1 MNRIYRVI
9 WNCTLQVFQACS
21 ELTRRVGKTSTV
33 NLRKSSGLT
42 TKFSRLTLGVL
53 LALSGSVSGA
63 SLEVDNGQITNIDTD
78 VAYDAYLVGWYGT
91 GVLNILAGG
100 NASLT
105 TITTSV
111 IGANEDS
118 EGTVN
123 VLGGTWR
130 LYDSGNNARPL
141 NVGQSGTG
149 TLNIK
154 QKGHVDGGYLRLGSS
169 TGGVGTVNVEGED
182 SVLTTEL
189 FEIGS
194 YGTGSLN
201 ITDKGYVTS
210 SIVAILGYQA
220 NSNGKVVVEKGGEWL
235 IKNNDSSIEFQIG
248 NQGTGEA
255 TIREGGLITAENT
268 IIGGNATGI
277 GTLNVQDQDSVI
289 TVRRLYNGYFGNG
302 TVNISNNGLINNK
315 EYSLVGVQDG
325 SHGVVNVT
333 DKGHWNFLGTG
344 EAFRYIYIGDA
355 GDGELNVSSEGK
367 VDSGIITAGM
377 KETGTGNITVKDK
390 NSVITNLGTNLGYD
404 GHGEM
409 NISNE
414 GLVVSNGGSSLG
426 YGETGVGKV
435 SITTGG
441 MWEVNKNV
449 YTTIGVAGVGNLN
462 ISDGGKFVS
471 QNITFL
477 GDKASGIGTLNLM
490 DATSSFDTVGINVGN
505 FGSGIVNVSNGATLN
520 STGYGFIGGNASGK
534 GIVNISTDSLWNL
547 KTSST
552 NAQLLQVGV
561 LGTGE
566 LNITT
571 GGIVKAR
578 DTQIALNDKSK
589 GDVRVDGQNSLLE
602 TFNMYVGTSGTGTL
616 TLTNSGTLNVE
627 GEEVYLGVFEPAV
640 GTLNIGAAHGEAAA
654 DAGYITNAT
663 KVEFGSGEGVF
674 VFNHTNNSDAG
685 YQVDMLITGD
695 DKDGKVI
702 HDAGHTVLQSDS
714 ENTTSVNVGEQSIG
728 GLAMN
733 GGTLIFDTDI
743 PAATLAEGYI
753 SVDTLVVGAGD
764 YTWKGRNYQVNGTGD
779 VLIDVPKPWNDPMA
793 NNPLTT
799 LNLLEH
805 DDNHVGVQLV
815 KAQTVIGSGGS
826 LTLRDLQGDEVEAD
840 KTLHIAQNGTVVA
853 EGDYGFRLTTAPG
866 DGLYVNYGLKA
877 LNIHGGQKLTLAEHG
892 GAYGATADMSAKI
905 GGEGDLAINTVRQ
918 VSLSNGQ
925 NDYQGATYVQM
936 GTLRTDADGALGNT
950 RELNI
955 SNAAIVD
962 LNGSTQTVETFT
974 GQMGSTVLFKEGSL
988 TVNKGGISQ
997 GELTGGGN
1005 LNVTGGTLAI
1015 EGLNARYNAL
1025 TSVSPNAEVS
1035 LDNTQGLGRGNIA
1048 NDGLLTLKNVTGEL
1062 RNSIS
1067 GKGIVSATARTDVE
1081 LDGDNSRFVG
1091 QFNIDT
1097 GSALSVN
1104 EQKNLGDAS
1113 VINNG
1118 LLTISTERSWAMTHS
1133 ISGSGDLTKLGTGIL
1148 TLNNDSS
1155 AYQGTTD
1162 IVGGEI
1168 AFGSD
1173 SAINMASQHINIH
1186 NSGVMSGNVTTAG
1199 DVNVMSGGT
1208 LRVAKTTIGG
1218 NLENGGTVQMN
1229 SEGGKPGN
1237 VLTVNGNYTGNN
1249 GLMTFNATLGGDNSP
1264 TDKMNVK
1271 GDTQG
1276 NTRVRVDNIGG
1287 VGAQTVNGIELIE
1300 VGGNSAGNFALTTG
1314 TVEAGA
1320 YVYTLAKGK
1329 GNDEKNWYLTSKW
1342 DGVTP
1347 PDTPAPINNP
1357 PVVDP
1362 EGPSVYRPE
1371 AGSYISN
1378 IAAANSLF
1386 SHRLHDRL
1394 GEPQYT
1400 DSLHSQGS
1408 ASSMWMRHV
1417 GGHER
1422 SSAGDGQLNTQANRY
1437 VLQLGGDLAQW
1448 SSNAQDRWHLG
1459 VMAGYANQHSNTQSN
1474 RVGYKSDGRISG
1486 YSAGLYATWY
1496 QNDANKTGAYV
1507 DSWALYNW
1515 FDNSVSSDN
1524 RSADDY
1530 DSRGVT
1536 ASVEGG
1542 YTFEAGT
1549 FSGSEGTLNTWY
1561 VQPQAQITWMGVKDS
1576 DHTRKDGTRIETEG
1590 DGNVQTR
1597 LGVKTYLNSHHQRD
1611 DGKQRE
1617 FQPYIEANWIN
1628 NSKVYAVK
1636 MNGQTVSR
1644 DGARN
1649 LGEVRTGVEAK
1660 VNNNLSLWGNVGV
1673 QLGDKGYSDTQGMLG
1688 VKYSW

>member
-53 LALSGSVSGA
+53 LALSGSACGA
-63 SLEVDNGQITNIDTD
+63 SLEVDNGQITNINTD
-78 VAYDAYLVGWYGT
+78 IAYDAYLVGWYGT

-154 QKGHVDGGYLRLGSS
+154 QKGHVDGGYLRIGSS
-169 TGGVGTVNVEGED
+169 TGGVGTVNVEGEY

-210 SIVAILGYQA
+210 SIVAIVGYQA

-302 TVNISNNGLINNK
+302 KVNISNNGLINNK
-315 EYSLVGVQDG
+315 EYSFVGVQDG

-377 KETGTGNITVKDK
+377 KETGTGNITIKDK

-426 YGETGVGKV
+426 YGETGVGNV

-561 LGTGE
+561 LGAGE

-602 TFNMYVGTSGTGTL
+602 TFNMNVGTTGTGTL
-616 TLTNSGTLNVE
+616 TLTNNGTLNVE
-627 GEEVYLGVFEPAV
+627 GGEVYLGVFAPAV

-654 DAGYITNAT
+654 DAGFITNAT
-663 KVEFGSGEGVF
+663 KVEFGLGEGVF

-695 DKDGKVI
+695 DKDGKVM
-702 HDAGHTVLQSDS
+702 HDAGHTVFNAGNTYSGKTLVNGGLLTIASHTADGVTGMGSSEVTIASPGTLDILASTNSAGDYTLTNALKGDGLMRVQLSSSDKMFGFTHAAGTEFAGVAQLKDSTFALERDNTAALTHAMLQSDS
-714 ENTTSVNVGEQSIG
+714 ENTTSVKVGEQSIG

-733 GGTLIFDTDI
+733 GGTLTFDTDI

-805 DDNHVGVQLV
+805 DDSHVGVQLV

-840 KTLHIAQNGTVVA
+840 KTLHIAQNGIVVA

-962 LNGSTQTVETFT
+962 LNGSAQTVETFT
-974 GQMGSTVLFKEGSL
+974 GLMGSTVLFKEGSL

-1005 LNVTGGTLAI
+1005 
-1015 EGLNARYNAL
+1015 
-1025 TSVSPNAEVS
+1025 
-1035 LDNTQGLGRGNIA
+1035 
-1048 NDGLLTLKNVTGEL
+1048 
-1062 RNSIS
+1062 
-1067 GKGIVSATARTDVE
+1067 
-1081 LDGDNSRFVG
+1081 
-1091 QFNIDT
+1091 
-1097 GSALSVN
+1097 
-1104 EQKNLGDAS
+1104 
-1113 VINNG
+1113 
-1118 LLTISTERSWAMTHS
+1118 
-1133 ISGSGDLTKLGTGIL
+1133 
-1148 TLNNDSS
+1148 
-1155 AYQGTTD
+1155 
-1162 IVGGEI
+1162 
-1168 AFGSD
+1168 
-1173 SAINMASQHINIH
+1173 
-1186 NSGVMSGNVTTAG
+1186 
-1199 DVNVMSGGT
+1199 
-1208 LRVAKTTIGG
+1208 
-1218 NLENGGTVQMN
+1218 
-1229 SEGGKPGN
+1229 
-1237 VLTVNGNYTGNN
+1237 
-1249 GLMTFNATLGGDNSP
+1249 
-1264 TDKMNVK
+1264 
-1271 GDTQG
+1271 
-1276 NTRVRVDNIGG
+1276 
-1287 VGAQTVNGIELIE
+1287 
-1300 VGGNSAGNFALTTG
+1300 
-1314 TVEAGA
+1314 
-1320 YVYTLAKGK
+1320 
-1329 GNDEKNWYLTSKW
+1329 
-1342 DGVTP
+1342 
-1347 PDTPAPINNP
+1347 
-1357 PVVDP
+1357 
-1362 EGPSVYRPE
+1362 
-1371 AGSYISN
+1371 
-1378 IAAANSLF
+1378 
-1386 SHRLHDRL
+1386 
-1394 GEPQYT
+1394 
-1400 DSLHSQGS
+1400 
-1408 ASSMWMRHV
+1408 SMWMRHV

-1422 SSAGDGQLNTQANRY
+1422 SRAGDGQLNTQANRY

-1486 YSAGLYATWY
+1486 YSAGIYATWY

-1561 VQPQAQITWMGVKDS
+1561 VQPQVQITWMGVKDS
-1576 DHTRKDGTRIETEG
+1576 DHIRKDGTRIETEG

-1611 DGKQRE
+1611 NGKQRE

>member
-111 IGANEDS
+111 IGGNEDS

-154 QKGHVDGGYLRLGSS
+154 QKGHVDGGYLRLG
-169 TGGVGTVNVEGED
+169 TQAAGVGTVNVEGED

-268 IIGGNATGI
+268 IIGGNATGV

-302 TVNISNNGLINNK
+302 AVNISNNGLINNK

-355 GDGELNVSSEGK
+355 GDGELNVSREGK

-377 KETGTGNITVKDK
+377 KETGTGNLTVKDK

-441 MWEVNKNV
+441 IWEVNKNV

-627 GEEVYLGVFEPAV
+627 GGEVYLGVFEPAV

-654 DAGYITNAT
+654 DAGFITNAT

-702 HDAGHTVLQSDS
+702 HDAGHTVFNAGNTYSGKTLVNDGLLTIASHTADGVTGMGSSEVTIASPGTLDILASTNSAGDYTLTNALKGDGLMRVQLSSSDKMFGFTHATGTEFAGVAQLKDSTFTLERDNTAALTHAMLQSDI

-753 SVDTLVVGAGD
+753 SVDTLVVGASD

-779 VLIDVPKPWNDPMA
+779 VLIGVPKPWNDPMA
-793 NNPLTT
+793 
-799 LNLLEH
+799 
-805 DDNHVGVQLV
+805 
-815 KAQTVIGSGGS
+815 S
-826 LTLRDLQGDEVEAD
+826 
-840 KTLHIAQNGTVVA
+840 
-853 EGDYGFRLTTAPG
+853 
-866 DGLYVNYGLKA
+866 
-877 LNIHGGQKLTLAEHG
+877 
-892 GAYGATADMSAKI
+892 
-905 GGEGDLAINTVRQ
+905 
-918 VSLSNGQ
+918 
-925 NDYQGATYVQM
+925 
-936 GTLRTDADGALGNT
+936 
-950 RELNI
+950 
-955 SNAAIVD
+955 
-962 LNGSTQTVETFT
+962 
-974 GQMGSTVLFKEGSL
+974 
-988 TVNKGGISQ
+988 
-997 GELTGGGN
+997 
-1005 LNVTGGTLAI
+1005 
-1015 EGLNARYNAL
+1015 
-1025 TSVSPNAEVS
+1025 
-1035 LDNTQGLGRGNIA
+1035 
-1048 NDGLLTLKNVTGEL
+1048 
-1062 RNSIS
+1062 
-1067 GKGIVSATARTDVE
+1067 
-1081 LDGDNSRFVG
+1081 
-1091 QFNIDT
+1091 
-1097 GSALSVN
+1097 
-1104 EQKNLGDAS
+1104 
-1113 VINNG
+1113 
-1118 LLTISTERSWAMTHS
+1118 
-1133 ISGSGDLTKLGTGIL
+1133 
-1148 TLNNDSS
+1148 
-1155 AYQGTTD
+1155 
-1162 IVGGEI
+1162 
-1168 AFGSD
+1168 
-1173 SAINMASQHINIH
+1173 
-1186 NSGVMSGNVTTAG
+1186 
-1199 DVNVMSGGT
+1199 
-1208 LRVAKTTIGG
+1208 
-1218 NLENGGTVQMN
+1218 
-1229 SEGGKPGN
+1229 
-1237 VLTVNGNYTGNN
+1237 
-1249 GLMTFNATLGGDNSP
+1249 
-1264 TDKMNVK
+1264 
-1271 GDTQG
+1271 
-1276 NTRVRVDNIGG
+1276 
-1287 VGAQTVNGIELIE
+1287 
-1300 VGGNSAGNFALTTG
+1300 
-1314 TVEAGA
+1314 
-1320 YVYTLAKGK
+1320 
-1329 GNDEKNWYLTSKW
+1329 
-1342 DGVTP
+1342 
-1347 PDTPAPINNP
+1347 
-1357 PVVDP
+1357 
-1362 EGPSVYRPE
+1362 
-1371 AGSYISN
+1371 
-1378 IAAANSLF
+1378 
-1386 SHRLHDRL
+1386 
-1394 GEPQYT
+1394 
-1400 DSLHSQGS
+1400 
-1408 ASSMWMRHV
+1408 
-1417 GGHER
+1417 

-1549 FSGSEGTLNTWY
+1549 CSGSEGTLNTWY

-1576 DHTRKDGTRIETEG
+1576 DHARKDGTRIETEG

>member
-9 WNCTLQVFQACS
+9 WNCTLQVFQVCS
-21 ELTRRVGKTSTV
+21 ELTRRVGKKSTV

-53 LALSGSVSGA
+53 LALSGSASGA
-63 SLEVDNGQITNIDTD
+63 SLEVDNDQITNIDTD

-111 IGANEDS
+111 IGGNENS
-118 EGTVN
+118 KGTVN

-220 NSNGKVVVEKGGEWL
+220 GSNGQVVVEKGGEWL

-248 NQGTGEA
+248 NQGAGEA

-268 IIGGNATGI
+268 IIGGNATGF

-325 SHGVVNVT
+325 SHGVINVT

-355 GDGELNVSSEGK
+355 GDGELNVSREGK

-409 NISNE
+409 DISNE

-426 YGETGVGKV
+426 YGETGVGNV

-616 TLTNSGTLNVE
+616 TLTNNGTLNVE
-627 GEEVYLGVFEPAV
+627 GGEVYLGVFEPAV

-654 DAGYITNAT
+654 DAGFITNAT
-663 KVEFGSGEGVF
+663 KVEFGLGEGVF

-702 HDAGHTVLQSDS
+702 HDAGHTVS
-714 ENTTSVNVGEQSIG
+714 
-728 GLAMN
+728 
-733 GGTLIFDTDI
+733 
-743 PAATLAEGYI
+743 
-753 SVDTLVVGAGD
+753 
-764 YTWKGRNYQVNGTGD
+764 
-779 VLIDVPKPWNDPMA
+779 
-793 NNPLTT
+793 
-799 LNLLEH
+799 
-805 DDNHVGVQLV
+805 
-815 KAQTVIGSGGS
+815 
-826 LTLRDLQGDEVEAD
+826 
-840 KTLHIAQNGTVVA
+840 
-853 EGDYGFRLTTAPG
+853 
-866 DGLYVNYGLKA
+866 
-877 LNIHGGQKLTLAEHG
+877 
-892 GAYGATADMSAKI
+892 
-905 GGEGDLAINTVRQ
+905 
-918 VSLSNGQ
+918 
-925 NDYQGATYVQM
+925 
-936 GTLRTDADGALGNT
+936 
-950 RELNI
+950 
-955 SNAAIVD
+955 
-962 LNGSTQTVETFT
+962 
-974 GQMGSTVLFKEGSL
+974 
-988 TVNKGGISQ
+988 
-997 GELTGGGN
+997 
-1005 LNVTGGTLAI
+1005 
-1015 EGLNARYNAL
+1015 
-1025 TSVSPNAEVS
+1025 
-1035 LDNTQGLGRGNIA
+1035 
-1048 NDGLLTLKNVTGEL
+1048 
-1062 RNSIS
+1062 
-1067 GKGIVSATARTDVE
+1067 
-1081 LDGDNSRFVG
+1081 
-1091 QFNIDT
+1091 
-1097 GSALSVN
+1097 
-1104 EQKNLGDAS
+1104 
-1113 VINNG
+1113 
-1118 LLTISTERSWAMTHS
+1118 
-1133 ISGSGDLTKLGTGIL
+1133 
-1148 TLNNDSS
+1148 
-1155 AYQGTTD
+1155 
-1162 IVGGEI
+1162 
-1168 AFGSD
+1168 
-1173 SAINMASQHINIH
+1173 
-1186 NSGVMSGNVTTAG
+1186 
-1199 DVNVMSGGT
+1199 
-1208 LRVAKTTIGG
+1208 
-1218 NLENGGTVQMN
+1218 
-1229 SEGGKPGN
+1229 
-1237 VLTVNGNYTGNN
+1237 
-1249 GLMTFNATLGGDNSP
+1249 
-1264 TDKMNVK
+1264 
-1271 GDTQG
+1271 
-1276 NTRVRVDNIGG
+1276 RVRVDNIGG

-1347 PDTPAPINNP
+1347 ADTPDPINNP

-1422 SSAGDGQLNTQANRY
+1422 SRAGDGQLNTQANRY

-1636 MNGQTVSR
+1636 MNGQTVGR
-1644 DGARN
+1644 EGARN

>member
-21 ELTRRVGKTSTV
+21 ELTRRAGKTSTV

-53 LALSGSVSGA
+53 LALSGSASGA
-63 SLEVDNGQITNIDTD
+63 SLEVDNDQITNIDTD

-220 NSNGKVVVEKGGEWL
+220 GSNGQVVVEKGGEWL

-302 TVNISNNGLINNK
+302 TLNISNNGLINNK

-355 GDGELNVSSEGK
+355 GDGELNVSREGK

-409 NISNE
+409 DISNE

-426 YGETGVGKV
+426 YGETGVGNV

-471 QNITFL
+471 QN
-477 GDKASGIGTLNLM
+477 
-490 DATSSFDTVGINVGN
+490 
-505 FGSGIVNVSNGATLN
+505 
-520 STGYGFIGGNASGK
+520 
-534 GIVNISTDSLWNL
+534 
-547 KTSST
+547 
-552 NAQLLQVGV
+552 
-561 LGTGE
+561 
-566 LNITT
+566 
-571 GGIVKAR
+571 
-578 DTQIALNDKSK
+578 
-589 GDVRVDGQNSLLE
+589 
-602 TFNMYVGTSGTGTL
+602 
-616 TLTNSGTLNVE
+616 
-627 GEEVYLGVFEPAV
+627 AV

-695 DKDGKVI
+695 NKDGKVI
-702 HDAGHTVLQSDS
+702 HDAGHTVFNAGNTYSGKTLVNDGLLTIASHTADGVTGMGSSEVTIASPGTLDILASTNSAGDYTLTNALKGDGLMRVQLSSYDKMFGFTHATGTEFAGVAQLKDSTFTLERDNTAALTHAMLQSDS
-714 ENTTSVNVGEQSIG
+714 ENTTSVKVGEQSIG

-805 DDNHVGVQLV
+805 DDSHVGVQLV
-815 KAQTVIGSGGS
+815 KTQTVIGSGGS

-974 GQMGSTVLFKEGSL
+974 GQMGSTVLFKEGAL

-1025 TSVSPNAEVS
+1025 TSISPNAEVS

-1133 ISGSGDLTKLGTGIL
+1133 ISGSGDMTKLGTGIL
-1148 TLNNDSS
+1148 TLNNDSA

-1199 DVNVMSGGT
+1199 DVNVMPGGT

-1347 PDTPAPINNP
+1347 ADTPDPINNP

-1394 GEPQYT
+1394 GEPQYI

-1422 SSAGDGQLNTQANRY
+1422 SRAGDGQLNTQANRY

-1448 SSNAQDRWHLG
+1448 SILPTSKALKPPFYPR
-1459 VMAGYANQHSNTQSN
+1459 S
-1474 RVGYKSDGRISG
+1474 RISQRL
-1486 YSAGLYATWY
+1486 SRT
-1496 QNDANKTGAYV
+1496 
-1507 DSWALYNW
+1507 
-1515 FDNSVSSDN
+1515 
-1524 RSADDY
+1524 ADKMC
-1530 DSRGVT
+1530 
-1536 ASVEGG
+1536 
-1542 YTFEAGT
+1542 F
-1549 FSGSEGTLNTWY
+1549 
-1561 VQPQAQITWMGVKDS
+1561 QIDFILT
-1576 DHTRKDGTRIETEG
+1576 
-1590 DGNVQTR
+1590 
-1597 LGVKTYLNSHHQRD
+1597 
-1611 DGKQRE
+1611 
-1617 FQPYIEANWIN
+1617 
-1628 NSKVYAVK
+1628 
-1636 MNGQTVSR
+1636 
-1644 DGARN
+1644 
-1649 LGEVRTGVEAK
+1649 
-1660 VNNNLSLWGNVGV
+1660 
-1673 QLGDKGYSDTQGMLG
+1673 KG
-1688 VKYSW
+1688 

>member
-21 ELTRRVGKTSTV
+21 ELTRRVGKTS
-33 NLRKSSGLT
+33 
-42 TKFSRLTLGVL
+42 
-53 LALSGSVSGA
+53 
-63 SLEVDNGQITNIDTD
+63 
-78 VAYDAYLVGWYGT
+78 
-91 GVLNILAGG
+91 
-100 NASLT
+100 
-105 TITTSV
+105 
-111 IGANEDS
+111 
-118 EGTVN
+118 
-123 VLGGTWR
+123 
-130 LYDSGNNARPL
+130 
-141 NVGQSGTG
+141 
-149 TLNIK
+149 
-154 QKGHVDGGYLRLGSS
+154 
-169 TGGVGTVNVEGED
+169 TVNVEGED

-268 IIGGNATGI
+268 IIGGNATGV

-302 TVNISNNGLINNK
+302 AVNISNNGLINNK

-333 DKGHWNFLGTG
+333 DKGHWDFLGTG

-355 GDGELNVSSEGK
+355 GDGELNVSREGK

-547 KTSST
+547 KMSST

-578 DTQIALNDKSK
+578 DTPIALNDKSK

-627 GEEVYLGVFEPAV
+627 GGEVYLGVFEPAV

-654 DAGYITNAT
+654 DAGFITNAT

-702 HDAGHTVLQSDS
+702 HDAGHTVFNAGNTYSGKTLVNDGLLTIASHTADGVTGMGSSEVTIANPGTLDILASTNSAGDYTLTNALKGDGLMRVQLSSSDKMFGFTHATGTEFAGVAQFKDSTFTLERDNTAALTHAMLQSDI
-714 ENTTSVNVGEQSIG
+714 ENTTSVKVGEQSIG

-805 DDNHVGVQLV
+805 DDSHVGVQLV
-815 KAQTVIGSGGS
+815 EAQTVIGSGGS

-974 GQMGSTVLFKEGSL
+974 GQMGSTVLFKEGAL

-1118 LLTISTERSWAMTHS
+1118 LLTISTERS
-1133 ISGSGDLTKLGTGIL
+1133 
-1148 TLNNDSS
+1148 
-1155 AYQGTTD
+1155 
-1162 IVGGEI
+1162 
-1168 AFGSD
+1168 
-1173 SAINMASQHINIH
+1173 
-1186 NSGVMSGNVTTAG
+1186 
-1199 DVNVMSGGT
+1199 
-1208 LRVAKTTIGG
+1208 
-1218 NLENGGTVQMN
+1218 
-1229 SEGGKPGN
+1229 
-1237 VLTVNGNYTGNN
+1237 
-1249 GLMTFNATLGGDNSP
+1249 
-1264 TDKMNVK
+1264 
-1271 GDTQG
+1271 
-1276 NTRVRVDNIGG
+1276 RVDNIGG

-1347 PDTPAPINNP
+1347 ADTPDPINNP

-1576 DHTRKDGTRIETEG
+1576 DHARKDGTRIETEG
-1590 DGNVQTR
+1590 NGNVQTR
-1597 LGVKTYLNSHHQRD
+1597 LGVKTYLISHHQRD

>member
-111 IGANEDS
+111 IGGNEDS

-154 QKGHVDGGYLRLGSS
+154 QKGHVDGGYLRLG
-169 TGGVGTVNVEGED
+169 TQAAGVGTVNVEGED

-268 IIGGNATGI
+268 IIGGNATGV

-302 TVNISNNGLINNK
+302 AVNISNNGLINNK

-355 GDGELNVSSEGK
+355 GDGELNVSREGK

-377 KETGTGNITVKDK
+377 KETGTGNLTVKDK
-390 NSVITNLGTNLGYD
+390 NSVITNLGT
-404 GHGEM
+404 
-409 NISNE
+409 
-414 GLVVSNGGSSLG
+414 
-426 YGETGVGKV
+426 
-435 SITTGG
+435 
-441 MWEVNKNV
+441 
-449 YTTIGVAGVGNLN
+449 
-462 ISDGGKFVS
+462 
-471 QNITFL
+471 ITFL

-627 GEEVYLGVFEPAV
+627 GGEVYLGVFEPAV

-654 DAGYITNAT
+654 DAGFITNAT

-702 HDAGHTVLQSDS
+702 HDAGHTVFNAGNTYSGKTLVNDGLLTIASHTADGVTGMGSSEVTIASPGTLDILASTNSAGDYTLTNALKGDGLMRVQLSSSDKMFGFTHATGTEFAGVAQLKDSTFTLERDNTAALTHAMLQSDI

-753 SVDTLVVGAGD
+753 SVDTLVVGASD

-779 VLIDVPKPWNDPMA
+779 VLIGVPKPWNDPMA

-1005 LNVTGGTLAI
+1005 LNVTGGTLAV

-1173 SAINMASQHINIH
+1173 SAINTASQHINIH

-1208 LRVAKTTIGG
+1208 LRVAKTTIG
-1218 NLENGGTVQMN
+1218 E
-1229 SEGGKPGN
+1229 
-1237 VLTVNGNYTGNN
+1237 
-1249 GLMTFNATLGGDNSP
+1249 
-1264 TDKMNVK
+1264 
-1271 GDTQG
+1271 
-1276 NTRVRVDNIGG
+1276 
-1287 VGAQTVNGIELIE
+1287 
-1300 VGGNSAGNFALTTG
+1300 SA
-1314 TVEAGA
+1314 
-1320 YVYTLAKGK
+1320 
-1329 GNDEKNWYLTSKW
+1329 
-1342 DGVTP
+1342 
-1347 PDTPAPINNP
+1347 
-1357 PVVDP
+1357 
-1362 EGPSVYRPE
+1362 
-1371 AGSYISN
+1371 
-1378 IAAANSLF
+1378 
-1386 SHRLHDRL
+1386 
-1394 GEPQYT
+1394 
-1400 DSLHSQGS
+1400 
-1408 ASSMWMRHV
+1408 
-1417 GGHER
+1417 
-1422 SSAGDGQLNTQANRY
+1422 
-1437 VLQLGGDLAQW
+1437 
-1448 SSNAQDRWHLG
+1448 
-1459 VMAGYANQHSNTQSN
+1459 
-1474 RVGYKSDGRISG
+1474 
-1486 YSAGLYATWY
+1486 ATWRM
-1496 QNDANKTGAYV
+1496 A
-1507 DSWALYNW
+1507 
-1515 FDNSVSSDN
+1515 
-1524 RSADDY
+1524 
-1530 DSRGVT
+1530 
-1536 ASVEGG
+1536 
-1542 YTFEAGT
+1542 
-1549 FSGSEGTLNTWY
+1549 
-1561 VQPQAQITWMGVKDS
+1561 
-1576 DHTRKDGTRIETEG
+1576 
-1590 DGNVQTR
+1590 
-1597 LGVKTYLNSHHQRD
+1597 
-1611 DGKQRE
+1611 
-1617 FQPYIEANWIN
+1617 
-1628 NSKVYAVK
+1628 
-1636 MNGQTVSR
+1636 
-1644 DGARN
+1644 ARF
-1649 LGEVRTGVEAK
+1649 K
-1660 VNNNLSLWGNVGV
+1660 
-1673 QLGDKGYSDTQGMLG
+1673 
-1688 VKYSW
+1688 

>member
-21 ELTRRVGKTSTV
+21 ELTRRAGKTSTV

-53 LALSGSVSGA
+53 LALSGSASGA
-63 SLEVDNGQITNIDTD
+63 SLEVDNDQITNIDTD

-220 NSNGKVVVEKGGEWL
+220 GSNGQVVVEKGGEWL

-268 IIGGNATGI
+268 IIGGNATGV

-302 TVNISNNGLINNK
+302 AVNISNNGIINNK

-355 GDGELNVSSEGK
+355 GDGELNVSREGK

-426 YGETGVGKV
+426 YGETGVGNV

-561 LGTGE
+561 LGAGE

-602 TFNMYVGTSGTGTL
+602 TFNMNVGTTGTGTL
-616 TLTNSGTLNVE
+616 TLTNNGTLNVE
-627 GEEVYLGVFEPAV
+627 GGEVYLGVFEPAV

-654 DAGYITNAT
+654 DAGFITNAT
-663 KVEFGSGEGVF
+663 KVEFGLGEGVF

-702 HDAGHTVLQSDS
+702 HDAGHTVFNAGNTYSGKTLVNDGLLTIASHTADGVTGMGSSEVTIASPGTLDILASTNSAGDYTLTNALKGDGLMRVQLSSYDKMFGFTHATGTEFAGVAQLKDSTFTLERDNTAALTHAMLQSDS
-714 ENTTSVNVGEQSIG
+714 ENTTSVKVGEQSIG

-805 DDNHVGVQLV
+805 DDSHVGVQLV

-974 GQMGSTVLFKEGSL
+974 GQMGSTVLFKEGAL

-1025 TSVSPNAEVS
+1025 TSISPNAEVS

-1133 ISGSGDLTKLGTGIL
+1133 ISGS
-1148 TLNNDSS
+1148 
-1155 AYQGTTD
+1155 
-1162 IVGGEI
+1162 
-1168 AFGSD
+1168 
-1173 SAINMASQHINIH
+1173 
-1186 NSGVMSGNVTTAG
+1186 
-1199 DVNVMSGGT
+1199 
-1208 LRVAKTTIGG
+1208 
-1218 NLENGGTVQMN
+1218 
-1229 SEGGKPGN
+1229 
-1237 VLTVNGNYTGNN
+1237 N

-1347 PDTPAPINNP
+1347 ADTPDPINNP

-1422 SSAGDGQLNTQANRY
+1422 SRAGDGQLNTQANRY

-1561 VQPQAQITWMGVKDS
+1561 VQPQAQITWMGVKN
-1576 DHTRKDGTRIETEG
+1576 R
-1590 DGNVQTR
+1590 Q
-1597 LGVKTYLNSHHQRD
+1597 
-1611 DGKQRE
+1611 
-1617 FQPYIEANWIN
+1617 
-1628 NSKVYAVK
+1628 
-1636 MNGQTVSR
+1636 
-1644 DGARN
+1644 
-1649 LGEVRTGVEAK
+1649 
-1660 VNNNLSLWGNVGV
+1660 
-1673 QLGDKGYSDTQGMLG
+1673 
-1688 VKYSW
+1688 

>member
-1 MNRIYRVI
+1 M
-9 WNCTLQVFQACS
+9 
-21 ELTRRVGKTSTV
+21 
-33 NLRKSSGLT
+33 
-42 TKFSRLTLGVL
+42 
-53 LALSGSVSGA
+53 
-63 SLEVDNGQITNIDTD
+63 
-78 VAYDAYLVGWYGT
+78 
-91 GVLNILAGG
+91 
-100 NASLT
+100 
-105 TITTSV
+105 
-111 IGANEDS
+111 
-118 EGTVN
+118 
-123 VLGGTWR
+123 
-130 LYDSGNNARPL
+130 
-141 NVGQSGTG
+141 
-149 TLNIK
+149 
-154 QKGHVDGGYLRLGSS
+154 
-169 TGGVGTVNVEGED
+169 
-182 SVLTTEL
+182 
-189 FEIGS
+189 
-194 YGTGSLN
+194 
-201 ITDKGYVTS
+201 
-210 SIVAILGYQA
+210 
-220 NSNGKVVVEKGGEWL
+220 
-235 IKNNDSSIEFQIG
+235 
-248 NQGTGEA
+248 
-255 TIREGGLITAENT
+255 
-268 IIGGNATGI
+268 
-277 GTLNVQDQDSVI
+277 
-289 TVRRLYNGYFGNG
+289 
-302 TVNISNNGLINNK
+302 
-315 EYSLVGVQDG
+315 
-325 SHGVVNVT
+325 
-333 DKGHWNFLGTG
+333 
-344 EAFRYIYIGDA
+344 
-355 GDGELNVSSEGK
+355 
-367 VDSGIITAGM
+367 
-377 KETGTGNITVKDK
+377 
-390 NSVITNLGTNLGYD
+390 
-404 GHGEM
+404 
-409 NISNE
+409 
-414 GLVVSNGGSSLG
+414 
-426 YGETGVGKV
+426 
-435 SITTGG
+435 
-441 MWEVNKNV
+441 
-449 YTTIGVAGVGNLN
+449 
-462 ISDGGKFVS
+462 
-471 QNITFL
+471 
-477 GDKASGIGTLNLM
+477 
-490 DATSSFDTVGINVGN
+490 
-505 FGSGIVNVSNGATLN
+505 
-520 STGYGFIGGNASGK
+520 
-534 GIVNISTDSLWNL
+534 
-547 KTSST
+547 
-552 NAQLLQVGV
+552 
-561 LGTGE
+561 
-566 LNITT
+566 
-571 GGIVKAR
+571 
-578 DTQIALNDKSK
+578 
-589 GDVRVDGQNSLLE
+589 
-602 TFNMYVGTSGTGTL
+602 
-616 TLTNSGTLNVE
+616 
-627 GEEVYLGVFEPAV
+627 
-640 GTLNIGAAHGEAAA
+640 
-654 DAGYITNAT
+654 
-663 KVEFGSGEGVF
+663 
-674 VFNHTNNSDAG
+674 
-685 YQVDMLITGD
+685 
-695 DKDGKVI
+695 
-702 HDAGHTVLQSDS
+702 
-714 ENTTSVNVGEQSIG
+714 
-728 GLAMN
+728 
-733 GGTLIFDTDI
+733 
-743 PAATLAEGYI
+743 
-753 SVDTLVVGAGD
+753 
-764 YTWKGRNYQVNGTGD
+764 
-779 VLIDVPKPWNDPMA
+779 LIDVPKPWNDPMA

-1005 LNVTGGTLAI
+1005 LNVTGGTLAV

-1081 LDGDNSRFVG
+1081 LDGDNSRFAG
-1091 QFNIDT
+1091 QFNIDA
-1097 GSALSVN
+1097 GSALGVN

-1118 LLTISTERSWAMTHS
+1118 LLIISTERSWAMTHS
-1133 ISGSGDLTKLGTGIL
+1133 ISGSGDVTKLGTGIL
-1148 TLNNDSS
+1148 TLNNDSA

-1208 LRVAKTTIGG
+1208 QRVAKTTIGG

-1249 GLMTFNATLGGDNSP
+1249 GLITFNATLGGDNSP

-1347 PDTPAPINNP
+1347 ADTPDPINNP

-1474 RVGYKSDGRISG
+1474 RMGYKSDGRISG

-1496 QNDANKTGAYV
+1496 QNDSNKTGAYV
-1507 DSWALYNW
+1507 DCWVLYNW

-1549 FSGSEGTLNTWY
+1549 FRGSEGTLNTWY

-1576 DHTRKDGTRIETEG
+1576 DHNRKDGTRIETEG

-1636 MNGQTVSR
+1636 MNGQTVSH

>member
-9 WNCTLQVFQACS
+9 WNCTLQAFQVCS

-53 LALSGSVSGA
+53 LALSGSASGA
-63 SLEVDNGQITNIDTD
+63 SLEVDNDQITNIDTD

-111 IGANEDS
+111 IGGNENS
-118 EGTVN
+118 KGTVN

-149 TLNIK
+149 MLNIK
-154 QKGHVDGGYLRLGSS
+154 QKGHVDGGYLRLG
-169 TGGVGTVNVEGED
+169 TQAVGVGMVNVEGED

-194 YGTGSLN
+194 YGT
-201 ITDKGYVTS
+201 
-210 SIVAILGYQA
+210 
-220 NSNGKVVVEKGGEWL
+220 
-235 IKNNDSSIEFQIG
+235 
-248 NQGTGEA
+248 
-255 TIREGGLITAENT
+255 
-268 IIGGNATGI
+268 
-277 GTLNVQDQDSVI
+277 
-289 TVRRLYNGYFGNG
+289 
-302 TVNISNNGLINNK
+302 
-315 EYSLVGVQDG
+315 
-325 SHGVVNVT
+325 
-333 DKGHWNFLGTG
+333 
-344 EAFRYIYIGDA
+344 
-355 GDGELNVSSEGK
+355 
-367 VDSGIITAGM
+367 
-377 KETGTGNITVKDK
+377 
-390 NSVITNLGTNLGYD
+390 
-404 GHGEM
+404 
-409 NISNE
+409 
-414 GLVVSNGGSSLG
+414 
-426 YGETGVGKV
+426 
-435 SITTGG
+435 
-441 MWEVNKNV
+441 
-449 YTTIGVAGVGNLN
+449 
-462 ISDGGKFVS
+462 
-471 QNITFL
+471 
-477 GDKASGIGTLNLM
+477 
-490 DATSSFDTVGINVGN
+490 
-505 FGSGIVNVSNGATLN
+505 
-520 STGYGFIGGNASGK
+520 
-534 GIVNISTDSLWNL
+534 
-547 KTSST
+547 
-552 NAQLLQVGV
+552 
-561 LGTGE
+561 

-602 TFNMYVGTSGTGTL
+602 AFNMNVGTTGTGTL
-616 TLTNSGTLNVE
+616 TLTNNGTLNVE
-627 GEEVYLGVFEPAV
+627 GGEVYLGVFEPAV
-640 GTLNIGAAHGEAAA
+640 GTLNIGAAHGEAAV
-654 DAGYITNAT
+654 DAGFITNAT

-685 YQVDMLITGD
+685 YQVYMLITGD

-702 HDAGHTVLQSDS
+702 HDAGHTVFNAGNTYSGKTLVNDGLLTIASHTADGVTGMGSSEVTIANPGTLDILASTNSAGDYTLTNALKGDGLMRVQLSSSDKMFGFTHATGTEFAGVAQLKDSTFALERDNTAALTHAMLQSDS
-714 ENTTSVNVGEQSIG
+714 ENTTSVKVGEQSIG

-733 GGTLIFDTDI
+733 GGTLTFDTDI

-805 DDNHVGVQLV
+805 DDSHVGVQLV

-962 LNGSTQTVETFT
+962 LNGS
-974 GQMGSTVLFKEGSL
+974 
-988 TVNKGGISQ
+988 
-997 GELTGGGN
+997 
-1005 LNVTGGTLAI
+1005 
-1015 EGLNARYNAL
+1015 
-1025 TSVSPNAEVS
+1025 
-1035 LDNTQGLGRGNIA
+1035 
-1048 NDGLLTLKNVTGEL
+1048 
-1062 RNSIS
+1062 
-1067 GKGIVSATARTDVE
+1067 
-1081 LDGDNSRFVG
+1081 
-1091 QFNIDT
+1091 
-1097 GSALSVN
+1097 
-1104 EQKNLGDAS
+1104 
-1113 VINNG
+1113 
-1118 LLTISTERSWAMTHS
+1118 
-1133 ISGSGDLTKLGTGIL
+1133 
-1148 TLNNDSS
+1148 
-1155 AYQGTTD
+1155 
-1162 IVGGEI
+1162 
-1168 AFGSD
+1168 
-1173 SAINMASQHINIH
+1173 
-1186 NSGVMSGNVTTAG
+1186 
-1199 DVNVMSGGT
+1199 
-1208 LRVAKTTIGG
+1208 
-1218 NLENGGTVQMN
+1218 
-1229 SEGGKPGN
+1229 
-1237 VLTVNGNYTGNN
+1237 
-1249 GLMTFNATLGGDNSP
+1249 
-1264 TDKMNVK
+1264 
-1271 GDTQG
+1271 
-1276 NTRVRVDNIGG
+1276 
-1287 VGAQTVNGIELIE
+1287 
-1300 VGGNSAGNFALTTG
+1300 
-1314 TVEAGA
+1314 VEAGA

-1347 PDTPAPINNP
+1347 ADTPDPINNP

-1422 SSAGDGQLNTQANRY
+1422 SRAGDGQLNTQANRY

-1448 SSNAQDRWHLG
+1448 SSIAQDRWHLG

-1486 YSAGLYATWY
+1486 YSAGIYATWY

-1611 DGKQRE
+1611 NGKQRE

>member
-1 MNRIYRVI
+1 
-9 WNCTLQVFQACS
+9 
-21 ELTRRVGKTSTV
+21 
-33 NLRKSSGLT
+33 
-42 TKFSRLTLGVL
+42 
-53 LALSGSVSGA
+53 
-63 SLEVDNGQITNIDTD
+63 
-78 VAYDAYLVGWYGT
+78 
-91 GVLNILAGG
+91 
-100 NASLT
+100 
-105 TITTSV
+105 
-111 IGANEDS
+111 
-118 EGTVN
+118 
-123 VLGGTWR
+123 
-130 LYDSGNNARPL
+130 
-141 NVGQSGTG
+141 
-149 TLNIK
+149 
-154 QKGHVDGGYLRLGSS
+154 
-169 TGGVGTVNVEGED
+169 GGVGTVNVEGED

-220 NSNGKVVVEKGGEWL
+220 GSNGQVVVEKGGEWL

-248 NQGTGEA
+248 NQGMGEA
-255 TIREGGLITAENT
+255 TIREGGLVTAENT
-268 IIGGNATGI
+268 IIGGNATGV

-302 TVNISNNGLINNK
+302 AVNISNNGLINNK
-315 EYSLVGVQDG
+315 EYSLVGVEDG

-333 DKGHWNFLGTG
+333 DKGHWSFLGTG

-355 GDGELNVSSEGK
+355 GDGELNVSREGK

-426 YGETGVGKV
+426 YGE
-435 SITTGG
+435 
-441 MWEVNKNV
+441 N
-449 YTTIGVAGVGNLN
+449 
-462 ISDGGKFVS
+462 
-471 QNITFL
+471 
-477 GDKASGIGTLNLM
+477 
-490 DATSSFDTVGINVGN
+490 
-505 FGSGIVNVSNGATLN
+505 
-520 STGYGFIGGNASGK
+520 
-534 GIVNISTDSLWNL
+534 
-547 KTSST
+547 
-552 NAQLLQVGV
+552 
-561 LGTGE
+561 
-566 LNITT
+566 
-571 GGIVKAR
+571 
-578 DTQIALNDKSK
+578 
-589 GDVRVDGQNSLLE
+589 
-602 TFNMYVGTSGTGTL
+602 
-616 TLTNSGTLNVE
+616 
-627 GEEVYLGVFEPAV
+627 
-640 GTLNIGAAHGEAAA
+640 
-654 DAGYITNAT
+654 
-663 KVEFGSGEGVF
+663 VF

-702 HDAGHTVLQSDS
+702 HDAGHTVFNAGNTYSGKTLVNDGLLTIASHTADGVTGMGSSEVTIASPGTLDILASTNSAGDYTLTNALKGDGLMRVQLSSSDKMFGFTHATGTEFAGVAQLKDSTFTLERDNTAALTHAMLQSDS
-714 ENTTSVNVGEQSIG
+714 ENTTSVKVGEQSIG

-805 DDNHVGVQLV
+805 DDSHVGVQLV

-974 GQMGSTVLFKEGSL
+974 GQMGSTVLFKEGAL

-1025 TSVSPNAEVS
+1025 TSISPNAEVS

-1133 ISGSGDLTKLGTGIL
+1133 ISGSGDVTKLGTGIL
-1148 TLNNDSS
+1148 TLNNDSA

-1162 IVGGEI
+1162 IVGGKLLSVPTLPLI
-1168 AFGSD
+1168 WQVNTLIS
-1173 SAINMASQHINIH
+1173 I
-1186 NSGVMSGNVTTAG
+1186 TA
-1199 DVNVMSGGT
+1199 V
-1208 LRVAKTTIGG
+1208 
-1218 NLENGGTVQMN
+1218 
-1229 SEGGKPGN
+1229 
-1237 VLTVNGNYTGNN
+1237 
-1249 GLMTFNATLGGDNSP
+1249 
-1264 TDKMNVK
+1264 
-1271 GDTQG
+1271 
-1276 NTRVRVDNIGG
+1276 
-1287 VGAQTVNGIELIE
+1287 
-1300 VGGNSAGNFALTTG
+1300 
-1314 TVEAGA
+1314 
-1320 YVYTLAKGK
+1320 
-1329 GNDEKNWYLTSKW
+1329 
-1342 DGVTP
+1342 
-1347 PDTPAPINNP
+1347 
-1357 PVVDP
+1357 
-1362 EGPSVYRPE
+1362 
-1371 AGSYISN
+1371 
-1378 IAAANSLF
+1378 
-1386 SHRLHDRL
+1386 
-1394 GEPQYT
+1394 
-1400 DSLHSQGS
+1400 
-1408 ASSMWMRHV
+1408 
-1417 GGHER
+1417 
-1422 SSAGDGQLNTQANRY
+1422 
-1437 VLQLGGDLAQW
+1437 
-1448 SSNAQDRWHLG
+1448 
-1459 VMAGYANQHSNTQSN
+1459 
-1474 RVGYKSDGRISG
+1474 
-1486 YSAGLYATWY
+1486 
-1496 QNDANKTGAYV
+1496 
-1507 DSWALYNW
+1507 
-1515 FDNSVSSDN
+1515 
-1524 RSADDY
+1524 
-1530 DSRGVT
+1530 
-1536 ASVEGG
+1536 
-1542 YTFEAGT
+1542 
-1549 FSGSEGTLNTWY
+1549 
-1561 VQPQAQITWMGVKDS
+1561 
-1576 DHTRKDGTRIETEG
+1576 
-1590 DGNVQTR
+1590 
-1597 LGVKTYLNSHHQRD
+1597 
-1611 DGKQRE
+1611 
-1617 FQPYIEANWIN
+1617 
-1628 NSKVYAVK
+1628 
-1636 MNGQTVSR
+1636 
-1644 DGARN
+1644 
-1649 LGEVRTGVEAK
+1649 
-1660 VNNNLSLWGNVGV
+1660 
-1673 QLGDKGYSDTQGMLG
+1673 
-1688 VKYSW
+1688 

>member
-21 ELTRRVGKTSTV
+21 ELTRRAGKTSTV

-53 LALSGSVSGA
+53 LALSGSASGA
-63 SLEVDNGQITNIDTD
+63 SLEVDNDQITNIDTD

-220 NSNGKVVVEKGGEWL
+220 GSNGQVVVEKGGEWL

-248 NQGTGEA
+248 NQGMGEA
-255 TIREGGLITAENT
+255 TIREGGLVTAENT
-268 IIGGNATGI
+268 IIGGNATGV

-302 TVNISNNGLINNK
+302 AVNISNNGLINNK
-315 EYSLVGVQDG
+315 EYSLVGVEDG

-333 DKGHWNFLGTG
+333 DKGHWSFLGTG

-355 GDGELNVSSEGK
+355 GDGELNVSREGK

-426 YGETGVGKV
+426 YGENGVGNV

-449 YTTIGVAGVGNLN
+449 Y
-462 ISDGGKFVS
+462 
-471 QNITFL
+471 
-477 GDKASGIGTLNLM
+477 
-490 DATSSFDTVGINVGN
+490 
-505 FGSGIVNVSNGATLN
+505 
-520 STGYGFIGGNASGK
+520 
-534 GIVNISTDSLWNL
+534 
-547 KTSST
+547 
-552 NAQLLQVGV
+552 
-561 LGTGE
+561 
-566 LNITT
+566 
-571 GGIVKAR
+571 
-578 DTQIALNDKSK
+578 
-589 GDVRVDGQNSLLE
+589 
-602 TFNMYVGTSGTGTL
+602 
-616 TLTNSGTLNVE
+616 
-627 GEEVYLGVFEPAV
+627 
-640 GTLNIGAAHGEAAA
+640 
-654 DAGYITNAT
+654 
-663 KVEFGSGEGVF
+663 
-674 VFNHTNNSDAG
+674 
-685 YQVDMLITGD
+685 
-695 DKDGKVI
+695 
-702 HDAGHTVLQSDS
+702 
-714 ENTTSVNVGEQSIG
+714 
-728 GLAMN
+728 
-733 GGTLIFDTDI
+733 
-743 PAATLAEGYI
+743 
-753 SVDTLVVGAGD
+753 
-764 YTWKGRNYQVNGTGD
+764 YQVNGTGD

-805 DDNHVGVQLV
+805 DDSHVGVQLV

-974 GQMGSTVLFKEGSL
+974 GQMGSTVLFKEGAL

-1025 TSVSPNAEVS
+1025 TSISPNAEVS

-1091 QFNIDT
+1091 QFNIQVFQWLIGATDGHAKNFSVFIQAG
-1097 GSALSVN
+1097 GSYRLTPFYDIISAFPV
-1104 EQKNLGDAS
+1104 LG
-1113 VINNG
+1113 
-1118 LLTISTERSWAMTHS
+1118 
-1133 ISGSGDLTKLGTGIL
+1133 GTGIHISDL
-1148 TLNNDSS
+1148 KLAMGLNASK
-1155 AYQGTTD
+1155 GKKT
-1162 IVGGEI
+1162 
-1168 AFGSD
+1168 
-1173 SAINMASQHINIH
+1173 AIDKIYPRHFLA
-1186 NSGVMSGNVTTAG
+1186 TAK
-1199 DVNVMSGGT
+1199 V
-1208 LRVAKTTIGG
+1208 LRFP
-1218 NLENGGTVQMN
+1218 EVQMHEILSDFARMIPAALDN
-1229 SEGGKPGN
+1229 VKTSLPTDFPENVVTAVETN
-1237 VLTVNGNYTGNN
+1237 VL
-1249 GLMTFNATLGGDNSP
+1249 
-1264 TDKMNVK
+1264 
-1271 GDTQG
+1271 
-1276 NTRVRVDNIGG
+1276 
-1287 VGAQTVNGIELIE
+1287 
-1300 VGGNSAGNFALTTG
+1300 
-1314 TVEAGA
+1314 
-1320 YVYTLAKGK
+1320 
-1329 GNDEKNWYLTSKW
+1329 
-1342 DGVTP
+1342 
-1347 PDTPAPINNP
+1347 
-1357 PVVDP
+1357 
-1362 EGPSVYRPE
+1362 
-1371 AGSYISN
+1371 
-1378 IAAANSLF
+1378 
-1386 SHRLHDRL
+1386 RLHGRL
-1394 GEPQYT
+1394 SREY
-1400 DSLHSQGS
+1400 GS
-1408 ASSMWMRHV
+1408 
-1417 GGHER
+1417 
-1422 SSAGDGQLNTQANRY
+1422 
-1437 VLQLGGDLAQW
+1437 
-1448 SSNAQDRWHLG
+1448 
-1459 VMAGYANQHSNTQSN
+1459 
-1474 RVGYKSDGRISG
+1474 K
-1486 YSAGLYATWY
+1486 
-1496 QNDANKTGAYV
+1496 
-1507 DSWALYNW
+1507 
-1515 FDNSVSSDN
+1515 
-1524 RSADDY
+1524 
-1530 DSRGVT
+1530 
-1536 ASVEGG
+1536 
-1542 YTFEAGT
+1542 
-1549 FSGSEGTLNTWY
+1549 
-1561 VQPQAQITWMGVKDS
+1561 
-1576 DHTRKDGTRIETEG
+1576 
-1590 DGNVQTR
+1590 
-1597 LGVKTYLNSHHQRD
+1597 
-1611 DGKQRE
+1611 
-1617 FQPYIEANWIN
+1617 
-1628 NSKVYAVK
+1628 
-1636 MNGQTVSR
+1636 
-1644 DGARN
+1644 
-1649 LGEVRTGVEAK
+1649 
-1660 VNNNLSLWGNVGV
+1660 
-1673 QLGDKGYSDTQGMLG
+1673 
-1688 VKYSW
+1688 

>member
-1 MNRIYRVI
+1 M
-9 WNCTLQVFQACS
+9 
-21 ELTRRVGKTSTV
+21 EKTA
-33 NLRKSSGLT
+33 SGM
-42 TKFSRLTLGVL
+42 S
-53 LALSGSVSGA
+53 A
-63 SLEVDNGQITNIDTD
+63 SP
-78 VAYDAYLVGWYGT
+78 
-91 GVLNILAGG
+91 
-100 NASLT
+100 
-105 TITTSV
+105 
-111 IGANEDS
+111 
-118 EGTVN
+118 
-123 VLGGTWR
+123 R
-130 LYDSGNNARPL
+130 
-141 NVGQSGTG
+141 
-149 TLNIK
+149 
-154 QKGHVDGGYLRLGSS
+154 
-169 TGGVGTVNVEGED
+169 
-182 SVLTTEL
+182 
-189 FEIGS
+189 
-194 YGTGSLN
+194 
-201 ITDKGYVTS
+201 
-210 SIVAILGYQA
+210 
-220 NSNGKVVVEKGGEWL
+220 
-235 IKNNDSSIEFQIG
+235 
-248 NQGTGEA
+248 
-255 TIREGGLITAENT
+255 
-268 IIGGNATGI
+268 
-277 GTLNVQDQDSVI
+277 
-289 TVRRLYNGYFGNG
+289 
-302 TVNISNNGLINNK
+302 
-315 EYSLVGVQDG
+315 
-325 SHGVVNVT
+325 
-333 DKGHWNFLGTG
+333 
-344 EAFRYIYIGDA
+344 
-355 GDGELNVSSEGK
+355 
-367 VDSGIITAGM
+367 
-377 KETGTGNITVKDK
+377 
-390 NSVITNLGTNLGYD
+390 
-404 GHGEM
+404 
-409 NISNE
+409 
-414 GLVVSNGGSSLG
+414 
-426 YGETGVGKV
+426 
-435 SITTGG
+435 GG

-490 DATSSFDTVGINVGN
+490 DGASSFDTVGINVGN

-561 LGTGE
+561 LGAGE

-616 TLTNSGTLNVE
+616 TLTNSGTLVNDGLLTIASHTADGVT
-627 GEEVYLGVFEPAV
+627 GMGSSEVTIASP
-640 GTLNIGAAHGEAAA
+640 GTLDILASTNS
-654 DAGYITNAT
+654 AGDYTLTNALKGDGLMRVQLSSSDKIFGFT
-663 KVEFGSGEGVF
+663 HATGTEFAGV
-674 VFNHTNNSDAG
+674 A
-685 YQVDMLITGD
+685 QL
-695 DKDGKVI
+695 KDSTFTLERDNTAALT
-702 HDAGHTVLQSDS
+702 HAMLQSDS
-714 ENTTSVNVGEQSIG
+714 ENTTSVKVGEQSIG

-805 DDNHVGVQLV
+805 DDSHVGVQLV

-974 GQMGSTVLFKEGSL
+974 GQMGSTVLFKEGAL

-1025 TSVSPNAEVS
+1025 TSISPNAEVS

-1133 ISGSGDLTKLGTGIL
+1133 ISGSGDVTKLGTGIL
-1148 TLNNDSS
+1148 TLNNDSA

-1162 IVGGEI
+1162 IVGG
-1168 AFGSD
+1168 
-1173 SAINMASQHINIH
+1173 
-1186 NSGVMSGNVTTAG
+1186 GNCF
-1199 DVNVMSGGT
+1199 
-1208 LRVAKTTIGG
+1208 R
-1218 NLENGGTVQMN
+1218 
-1229 SEGGKPGN
+1229 
-1237 VLTVNGNYTGNN
+1237 
-1249 GLMTFNATLGGDNSP
+1249 F
-1264 TDKMNVK
+1264 
-1271 GDTQG
+1271 
-1276 NTRVRVDNIGG
+1276 
-1287 VGAQTVNGIELIE
+1287 
-1300 VGGNSAGNFALTTG
+1300 
-1314 TVEAGA
+1314 
-1320 YVYTLAKGK
+1320 
-1329 GNDEKNWYLTSKW
+1329 
-1342 DGVTP
+1342 
-1347 PDTPAPINNP
+1347 
-1357 PVVDP
+1357 
-1362 EGPSVYRPE
+1362 
-1371 AGSYISN
+1371 
-1378 IAAANSLF
+1378 
-1386 SHRLHDRL
+1386 RLCH
-1394 GEPQYT
+1394 
-1400 DSLHSQGS
+1400 
-1408 ASSMWMRHV
+1408 
-1417 GGHER
+1417 
-1422 SSAGDGQLNTQANRY
+1422 
-1437 VLQLGGDLAQW
+1437 
-1448 SSNAQDRWHLG
+1448 
-1459 VMAGYANQHSNTQSN
+1459 
-1474 RVGYKSDGRISG
+1474 
-1486 YSAGLYATWY
+1486 
-1496 QNDANKTGAYV
+1496 
-1507 DSWALYNW
+1507 
-1515 FDNSVSSDN
+1515 
-1524 RSADDY
+1524 
-1530 DSRGVT
+1530 
-1536 ASVEGG
+1536 
-1542 YTFEAGT
+1542 
-1549 FSGSEGTLNTWY
+1549 
-1561 VQPQAQITWMGVKDS
+1561 
-1576 DHTRKDGTRIETEG
+1576 
-1590 DGNVQTR
+1590 
-1597 LGVKTYLNSHHQRD
+1597 
-1611 DGKQRE
+1611 
-1617 FQPYIEANWIN
+1617 
-1628 NSKVYAVK
+1628 
-1636 MNGQTVSR
+1636 
-1644 DGARN
+1644 
-1649 LGEVRTGVEAK
+1649 
-1660 VNNNLSLWGNVGV
+1660 
-1673 QLGDKGYSDTQGMLG
+1673 
-1688 VKYSW
+1688 

>member
-21 ELTRRVGKTSTV
+21 ELTRRAGKTSTV

-53 LALSGSVSGA
+53 LALSGSASGA
-63 SLEVDNGQITNIDTD
+63 SLEVDNDQITNIDTD

-220 NSNGKVVVEKGGEWL
+220 GSNGQVVVEKGGEWL

-255 TIREGGLITAENT
+255 TIREGGLVTAENT

-404 GHGEM
+404 DHGEM
-409 NISNE
+409 NISNQ

-426 YGETGVGKV
+426 YGETGVGNV

-616 TLTNSGTLNVE
+616 TLTNNGTLNVE
-627 GEEVYLGVFEPAV
+627 GGEVYLGVFEPAV

-654 DAGYITNAT
+654 DAGFITNAT
-663 KVEFGSGEGVF
+663 KVEFGLGEGVF

-702 HDAGHTVLQSDS
+702 HDAGHTVFNAGNTYSGKTLVNDGLLTIASHTADGVTGMGSSEVTIANPGTLDILASTNSAGDYTLTNALKGDGLMRVQLSSSDKMFGFTHATGTEFAGVAQLKDSTFTLERDNTAALTHAMLQSDS
-714 ENTTSVNVGEQSIG
+714 ENTTSVKVGEQSIG

-733 GGTLIFDTDI
+733 GGTIIFDTDI

-805 DDNHVGVQLV
+805 DDSHVGVQLV

-826 LTLRDLQGDEVEAD
+826 LTLRDLQGDEVEA
-840 KTLHIAQNGTVVA
+840 
-853 EGDYGFRLTTAPG
+853 
-866 DGLYVNYGLKA
+866 
-877 LNIHGGQKLTLAEHG
+877 
-892 GAYGATADMSAKI
+892 
-905 GGEGDLAINTVRQ
+905 
-918 VSLSNGQ
+918 
-925 NDYQGATYVQM
+925 
-936 GTLRTDADGALGNT
+936 
-950 RELNI
+950 
-955 SNAAIVD
+955 
-962 LNGSTQTVETFT
+962 
-974 GQMGSTVLFKEGSL
+974 
-988 TVNKGGISQ
+988 
-997 GELTGGGN
+997 
-1005 LNVTGGTLAI
+1005 
-1015 EGLNARYNAL
+1015 
-1025 TSVSPNAEVS
+1025 
-1035 LDNTQGLGRGNIA
+1035 
-1048 NDGLLTLKNVTGEL
+1048 NVTGEL

-1133 ISGSGDLTKLGTGIL
+1133 ISGSGDVTKLGTGIL
-1148 TLNNDSS
+1148 TLNNDSA

-1199 DVNVMSGGT
+1199 DMNVMPGGA

-1347 PDTPAPINNP
+1347 ADTPDPINNP

-1422 SSAGDGQLNTQANRY
+1422 SRAGDGQLNTQANRY

-1636 MNGQTVSR
+1636 MNGQTVGR
-1644 DGARN
+1644 EGARN

>member
-9 WNCTLQVFQACS
+9 WNCTLQAFQVCS

-42 TKFSRLTLGVL
+42 TKLSRLTLGVL
-53 LALSGSVSGA
+53 LALSGSASGA
-63 SLEVDNGQITNIDTD
+63 SLEVDNDQITNIDTN

-154 QKGHVDGGYLRLGSS
+154 QKGHVDGGYLRLG
-169 TGGVGTVNVEGED
+169 TQAAGVGTVNVEEED

-220 NSNGKVVVEKGGEWL
+220 GSNGQVVVEKGGEWL
-235 IKNNDSSIEFQIG
+235 MKNNDSSIEFQIG

-302 TVNISNNGLINNK
+302 KVNISNNGLINNK

-344 EAFRYIYIGDA
+344 EAFRY
-355 GDGELNVSSEGK
+355 
-367 VDSGIITAGM
+367 T
-377 KETGTGNITVKDK
+377 
-390 NSVITNLGTNLGYD
+390 
-404 GHGEM
+404 
-409 NISNE
+409 
-414 GLVVSNGGSSLG
+414 
-426 YGETGVGKV
+426 
-435 SITTGG
+435 
-441 MWEVNKNV
+441 
-449 YTTIGVAGVGNLN
+449 
-462 ISDGGKFVS
+462 
-471 QNITFL
+471 
-477 GDKASGIGTLNLM
+477 
-490 DATSSFDTVGINVGN
+490 
-505 FGSGIVNVSNGATLN
+505 
-520 STGYGFIGGNASGK
+520 
-534 GIVNISTDSLWNL
+534 
-547 KTSST
+547 
-552 NAQLLQVGV
+552 
-561 LGTGE
+561 
-566 LNITT
+566 
-571 GGIVKAR
+571 
-578 DTQIALNDKSK
+578 
-589 GDVRVDGQNSLLE
+589 LLE
-602 TFNMYVGTSGTGTL
+602 TFNMNVGTTGTGTL
-616 TLTNSGTLNVE
+616 TLTNNGTLNVE
-627 GEEVYLGVFEPAV
+627 GGEVYLGVFEPAV
-640 GTLNIGAAHGEAAA
+640 GTLNIGAAHGEVAA
-654 DAGYITNAT
+654 DAGFITNAT
-663 KVEFGSGEGVF
+663 KVEFGLGEGVF

-695 DKDGKVI
+695 DKDGKVM
-702 HDAGHTVLQSDS
+702 HDAGHTVFNAGNTYSGKTLVNDGLLTIASHTADGVTGMGSSEVTIASPGTLDILASTNSAGDYTLTNALKGDGLMRVQLSSSDKMFGFTHATGTEFAGVAQLKDSTFTLERDNTAALTHAMLQSDI

-753 SVDTLVVGAGD
+753 SVDTLVVGASD
-764 YTWKGRNYQVNGTGD
+764 YTWKGRNYKVNGTGD

-805 DDNHVGVQLV
+805 DDSHVGVQLV

-918 VSLSNGQ
+918 VSLSNAQ

-974 GQMGSTVLFKEGSL
+974 GQMGSTVLFKEGAL

-1025 TSVSPNAEVS
+1025 TSISPNAEVS
-1035 LDNTQGLGRGNIA
+1035 LDNTQGLGSGNIA
-1048 NDGLLTLKNVTGEL
+1048 NNGLLTLKNVTGEL
-1062 RNSIS
+1062 RNGIS

-1133 ISGSGDLTKLGTGIL
+1133 ISGSGDVTKLGTGIL
-1148 TLNNDSS
+1148 TLNNDSA

-1162 IVGGEI
+1162 IVGGKLL
-1168 AFGSD
+1168 S
-1173 SAINMASQHINIH
+1173 
-1186 NSGVMSGNVTTAG
+1186 VP
-1199 DVNVMSGGT
+1199 T
-1208 LRVAKTTIGG
+1208 LPLIW
-1218 NLENGGTVQMN
+1218 
-1229 SEGGKPGN
+1229 
-1237 VLTVNGNYTGNN
+1237 
-1249 GLMTFNATLGGDNSP
+1249 
-1264 TDKMNVK
+1264 
-1271 GDTQG
+1271 QG
-1276 NTRVRVDNIGG
+1276 
-1287 VGAQTVNGIELIE
+1287 
-1300 VGGNSAGNFALTTG
+1300 
-1314 TVEAGA
+1314 
-1320 YVYTLAKGK
+1320 
-1329 GNDEKNWYLTSKW
+1329 
-1342 DGVTP
+1342 
-1347 PDTPAPINNP
+1347 
-1357 PVVDP
+1357 
-1362 EGPSVYRPE
+1362 
-1371 AGSYISN
+1371 
-1378 IAAANSLF
+1378 
-1386 SHRLHDRL
+1386 
-1394 GEPQYT
+1394 
-1400 DSLHSQGS
+1400 
-1408 ASSMWMRHV
+1408 
-1417 GGHER
+1417 
-1422 SSAGDGQLNTQANRY
+1422 
-1437 VLQLGGDLAQW
+1437 
-1448 SSNAQDRWHLG
+1448 
-1459 VMAGYANQHSNTQSN
+1459 
-1474 RVGYKSDGRISG
+1474 
-1486 YSAGLYATWY
+1486 
-1496 QNDANKTGAYV
+1496 
-1507 DSWALYNW
+1507 
-1515 FDNSVSSDN
+1515 
-1524 RSADDY
+1524 
-1530 DSRGVT
+1530 
-1536 ASVEGG
+1536 
-1542 YTFEAGT
+1542 
-1549 FSGSEGTLNTWY
+1549 
-1561 VQPQAQITWMGVKDS
+1561 
-1576 DHTRKDGTRIETEG
+1576 
-1590 DGNVQTR
+1590 
-1597 LGVKTYLNSHHQRD
+1597 
-1611 DGKQRE
+1611 
-1617 FQPYIEANWIN
+1617 
-1628 NSKVYAVK
+1628 
-1636 MNGQTVSR
+1636 
-1644 DGARN
+1644 
-1649 LGEVRTGVEAK
+1649 
-1660 VNNNLSLWGNVGV
+1660 
-1673 QLGDKGYSDTQGMLG
+1673 
-1688 VKYSW
+1688 

>member
-1 MNRIYRVI
+1 MV
-9 WNCTLQVFQACS
+9 
-21 ELTRRVGKTSTV
+21 
-33 NLRKSSGLT
+33 
-42 TKFSRLTLGVL
+42 
-53 LALSGSVSGA
+53 
-63 SLEVDNGQITNIDTD
+63 
-78 VAYDAYLVGWYGT
+78 
-91 GVLNILAGG
+91 
-100 NASLT
+100 
-105 TITTSV
+105 
-111 IGANEDS
+111 
-118 EGTVN
+118 
-123 VLGGTWR
+123 
-130 LYDSGNNARPL
+130 
-141 NVGQSGTG
+141 
-149 TLNIK
+149 
-154 QKGHVDGGYLRLGSS
+154 
-169 TGGVGTVNVEGED
+169 
-182 SVLTTEL
+182 
-189 FEIGS
+189 
-194 YGTGSLN
+194 
-201 ITDKGYVTS
+201 
-210 SIVAILGYQA
+210 
-220 NSNGKVVVEKGGEWL
+220 
-235 IKNNDSSIEFQIG
+235 
-248 NQGTGEA
+248 
-255 TIREGGLITAENT
+255 TAENT

-409 NISNE
+409 NISNQ

-426 YGETGVGKV
+426 YGETGVGNV

-616 TLTNSGTLNVE
+616 TLTNNGTLNVE
-627 GEEVYLGVFEPAV
+627 GGEVYLGVFEPAV

-654 DAGYITNAT
+654 DAGFITNAT
-663 KVEFGSGEGVF
+663 KVEFGLGEGVF

-702 HDAGHTVLQSDS
+702 HDAGHTVFNAGNTYSGKTLVNDGLLTIASHTADGVTGMGSSEVTIANPGTLDILASTNSAGDYTLTNALKGDGLMRVQLSSSDKMFGFTHATGTEFAGVAQLKDSTFTLERDNTAALTHAMLQSDS
-714 ENTTSVNVGEQSIG
+714 ENTTSVKVGEQSIG

-733 GGTLIFDTDI
+733 GGTIIFDTDI

-805 DDNHVGVQLV
+805 DDSHVGVQLV

-866 DGLYVNYGLKA
+866 NGLYVNYGLKA

-974 GQMGSTVLFKEGSL
+974 GQMGSTVLFKEGAL

-1025 TSVSPNAEVS
+1025 TSISPNAEVS

-1048 NDGLLTLKNVTGEL
+1048 NDGLLTLKFDLLSEIGRDSVGAVTLIPEDETVTHPIMAWEKLTEARLEEVLTAYKADIPLGMIREENDFRISVAGAQEKTALL
-1062 RNSIS
+1062 RIGNDWCIP
-1067 GKGIVSATARTDVE
+1067 KGITPTTHIIKLPIGEIRQPNATLDLSQSVDNEYYCLLLAKELGLNVPDAEIIKAGNVRALAVERFDRRWNAERTVLLRLPQEDMCQTFGLPSSVKYESDGGPGIARIMAFLMGSSEALKDRYDFMKFQVFQWLIGATDGHAKNFSVFIQAGGSYRLTPFYDIISAFPV
-1081 LDGDNSRFVG
+1081 
-1091 QFNIDT
+1091 
-1097 GSALSVN
+1097 
-1104 EQKNLGDAS
+1104 LG
-1113 VINNG
+1113 
-1118 LLTISTERSWAMTHS
+1118 
-1133 ISGSGDLTKLGTGIL
+1133 GTGI
-1148 TLNNDSS
+1148 
-1155 AYQGTTD
+1155 
-1162 IVGGEI
+1162 
-1168 AFGSD
+1168 
-1173 SAINMASQHINIH
+1173 HI
-1186 NSGVMSGNVTTAG
+1186 
-1199 DVNVMSGGT
+1199 
-1208 LRVAKTTIGG
+1208 
-1218 NLENGGTVQMN
+1218 
-1229 SEGGKPGN
+1229 
-1237 VLTVNGNYTGNN
+1237 
-1249 GLMTFNATLGGDNSP
+1249 
-1264 TDKMNVK
+1264 
-1271 GDTQG
+1271 
-1276 NTRVRVDNIGG
+1276 
-1287 VGAQTVNGIELIE
+1287 
-1300 VGGNSAGNFALTTG
+1300 
-1314 TVEAGA
+1314 
-1320 YVYTLAKGK
+1320 
-1329 GNDEKNWYLTSKW
+1329 
-1342 DGVTP
+1342 
-1347 PDTPAPINNP
+1347 
-1357 PVVDP
+1357 
-1362 EGPSVYRPE
+1362 
-1371 AGSYISN
+1371 
-1378 IAAANSLF
+1378 
-1386 SHRLHDRL
+1386 
-1394 GEPQYT
+1394 
-1400 DSLHSQGS
+1400 
-1408 ASSMWMRHV
+1408 
-1417 GGHER
+1417 
-1422 SSAGDGQLNTQANRY
+1422 
-1437 VLQLGGDLAQW
+1437 
-1448 SSNAQDRWHLG
+1448 
-1459 VMAGYANQHSNTQSN
+1459 
-1474 RVGYKSDGRISG
+1474 
-1486 YSAGLYATWY
+1486 
-1496 QNDANKTGAYV
+1496 
-1507 DSWALYNW
+1507 
-1515 FDNSVSSDN
+1515 
-1524 RSADDY
+1524 
-1530 DSRGVT
+1530 
-1536 ASVEGG
+1536 
-1542 YTFEAGT
+1542 
-1549 FSGSEGTLNTWY
+1549 
-1561 VQPQAQITWMGVKDS
+1561 
-1576 DHTRKDGTRIETEG
+1576 
-1590 DGNVQTR
+1590 
-1597 LGVKTYLNSHHQRD
+1597 
-1611 DGKQRE
+1611 
-1617 FQPYIEANWIN
+1617 
-1628 NSKVYAVK
+1628 
-1636 MNGQTVSR
+1636 
-1644 DGARN
+1644 
-1649 LGEVRTGVEAK
+1649 
-1660 VNNNLSLWGNVGV
+1660 
-1673 QLGDKGYSDTQGMLG
+1673 
-1688 VKYSW
+1688 

>member
-21 ELTRRVGKTSTV
+21 ELTRRAGKTSTV

-53 LALSGSVSGA
+53 LALSGSASGA
-63 SLEVDNGQITNIDTD
+63 SLEVDNDQITNIDTD

-220 NSNGKVVVEKGGEWL
+220 GSNGQVVVEKGGEWL

-268 IIGGNATGI
+268 IIGGNATGV

-302 TVNISNNGLINNK
+302 TLNISNNGLINNK

-355 GDGELNVSSEGK
+355 GDGELNVSREG
-367 VDSGIITAGM
+367 
-377 KETGTGNITVKDK
+377 N
-390 NSVITNLGTNLGYD
+390 
-404 GHGEM
+404 
-409 NISNE
+409 
-414 GLVVSNGGSSLG
+414 
-426 YGETGVGKV
+426 
-435 SITTGG
+435 
-441 MWEVNKNV
+441 
-449 YTTIGVAGVGNLN
+449 
-462 ISDGGKFVS
+462 
-471 QNITFL
+471 
-477 GDKASGIGTLNLM
+477 
-490 DATSSFDTVGINVGN
+490 
-505 FGSGIVNVSNGATLN
+505 
-520 STGYGFIGGNASGK
+520 
-534 GIVNISTDSLWNL
+534 
-547 KTSST
+547 
-552 NAQLLQVGV
+552 
-561 LGTGE
+561 
-566 LNITT
+566 
-571 GGIVKAR
+571 
-578 DTQIALNDKSK
+578 
-589 GDVRVDGQNSLLE
+589 
-602 TFNMYVGTSGTGTL
+602 
-616 TLTNSGTLNVE
+616 
-627 GEEVYLGVFEPAV
+627 V

-702 HDAGHTVLQSDS
+702 HDAGHTVFNAGNTYSGKTLVNDGLLTIASHTADGVTGMGSSEVTIASPGTLDILASTNSAGDYTLTNALKGDGLMRVQLSSYDKMFGFTHATGTEFAGVAQLKDSTFTLERDNTAALTHAMLQSDS
-714 ENTTSVNVGEQSIG
+714 ENTTSVKVGEQSIG

-779 VLIDVPKPWNDPMA
+779 VPKPWNDPMA

-805 DDNHVGVQLV
+805 DDSHVGVQLV

-974 GQMGSTVLFKEGSL
+974 GQMGSTVLFKEGAL

-1025 TSVSPNAEVS
+1025 TSISPNAEVS

-1048 NDGLLTLKNVTGEL
+1048 NNGLLTLKNVTGEL

-1133 ISGSGDLTKLGTGIL
+1133 ISGSGDVTKLGTGIL
-1148 TLNNDSS
+1148 TLNNDSA

-1162 IVGGEI
+1162 IVGG
-1168 AFGSD
+1168 
-1173 SAINMASQHINIH
+1173 
-1186 NSGVMSGNVTTAG
+1186 GNCF
-1199 DVNVMSGGT
+1199 
-1208 LRVAKTTIGG
+1208 R
-1218 NLENGGTVQMN
+1218 
-1229 SEGGKPGN
+1229 
-1237 VLTVNGNYTGNN
+1237 
-1249 GLMTFNATLGGDNSP
+1249 F
-1264 TDKMNVK
+1264 
-1271 GDTQG
+1271 
-1276 NTRVRVDNIGG
+1276 
-1287 VGAQTVNGIELIE
+1287 
-1300 VGGNSAGNFALTTG
+1300 
-1314 TVEAGA
+1314 
-1320 YVYTLAKGK
+1320 
-1329 GNDEKNWYLTSKW
+1329 
-1342 DGVTP
+1342 
-1347 PDTPAPINNP
+1347 
-1357 PVVDP
+1357 
-1362 EGPSVYRPE
+1362 
-1371 AGSYISN
+1371 
-1378 IAAANSLF
+1378 
-1386 SHRLHDRL
+1386 RLCH
-1394 GEPQYT
+1394 
-1400 DSLHSQGS
+1400 
-1408 ASSMWMRHV
+1408 
-1417 GGHER
+1417 
-1422 SSAGDGQLNTQANRY
+1422 
-1437 VLQLGGDLAQW
+1437 
-1448 SSNAQDRWHLG
+1448 
-1459 VMAGYANQHSNTQSN
+1459 
-1474 RVGYKSDGRISG
+1474 
-1486 YSAGLYATWY
+1486 
-1496 QNDANKTGAYV
+1496 
-1507 DSWALYNW
+1507 
-1515 FDNSVSSDN
+1515 
-1524 RSADDY
+1524 
-1530 DSRGVT
+1530 
-1536 ASVEGG
+1536 
-1542 YTFEAGT
+1542 
-1549 FSGSEGTLNTWY
+1549 
-1561 VQPQAQITWMGVKDS
+1561 
-1576 DHTRKDGTRIETEG
+1576 
-1590 DGNVQTR
+1590 
-1597 LGVKTYLNSHHQRD
+1597 
-1611 DGKQRE
+1611 
-1617 FQPYIEANWIN
+1617 
-1628 NSKVYAVK
+1628 
-1636 MNGQTVSR
+1636 
-1644 DGARN
+1644 
-1649 LGEVRTGVEAK
+1649 
-1660 VNNNLSLWGNVGV
+1660 
-1673 QLGDKGYSDTQGMLG
+1673 
-1688 VKYSW
+1688 

>member
-111 IGANEDS
+111 IGGNEDS

-154 QKGHVDGGYLRLGSS
+154 QKGHVDGGYLRLG
-169 TGGVGTVNVEGED
+169 TQAAGVGTVNVEGED

-268 IIGGNATGI
+268 IIGGNATGV

-302 TVNISNNGLINNK
+302 AVNISNNGLINNK

-333 DKGHWNFLGTG
+333 DKGYWDFLGTG

-355 GDGELNVSSEGK
+355 GDGELNVSREGK

-547 KTSST
+547 KMSST

-627 GEEVYLGVFEPAV
+627 GGEVYLGVFEPAV

-654 DAGYITNAT
+654 DAGFITNAT

-685 YQVDMLITGD
+685 
-695 DKDGKVI
+695 
-702 HDAGHTVLQSDS
+702 
-714 ENTTSVNVGEQSIG
+714 
-728 GLAMN
+728 
-733 GGTLIFDTDI
+733 
-743 PAATLAEGYI
+743 
-753 SVDTLVVGAGD
+753 
-764 YTWKGRNYQVNGTGD
+764 
-779 VLIDVPKPWNDPMA
+779 
-793 NNPLTT
+793 
-799 LNLLEH
+799 
-805 DDNHVGVQLV
+805 
-815 KAQTVIGSGGS
+815 
-826 LTLRDLQGDEVEAD
+826 
-840 KTLHIAQNGTVVA
+840 
-853 EGDYGFRLTTAPG
+853 
-866 DGLYVNYGLKA
+866 
-877 LNIHGGQKLTLAEHG
+877 
-892 GAYGATADMSAKI
+892 
-905 GGEGDLAINTVRQ
+905 
-918 VSLSNGQ
+918 
-925 NDYQGATYVQM
+925 QM
-936 GTLRTDADGALGNT
+936 G
-950 RELNI
+950 
-955 SNAAIVD
+955 
-962 LNGSTQTVETFT
+962 
-974 GQMGSTVLFKEGSL
+974 
-988 TVNKGGISQ
+988 
-997 GELTGGGN
+997 
-1005 LNVTGGTLAI
+1005 
-1015 EGLNARYNAL
+1015 
-1025 TSVSPNAEVS
+1025 
-1035 LDNTQGLGRGNIA
+1035 
-1048 NDGLLTLKNVTGEL
+1048 
-1062 RNSIS
+1062 
-1067 GKGIVSATARTDVE
+1067 
-1081 LDGDNSRFVG
+1081 
-1091 QFNIDT
+1091 
-1097 GSALSVN
+1097 
-1104 EQKNLGDAS
+1104 
-1113 VINNG
+1113 
-1118 LLTISTERSWAMTHS
+1118 
-1133 ISGSGDLTKLGTGIL
+1133 
-1148 TLNNDSS
+1148 
-1155 AYQGTTD
+1155 
-1162 IVGGEI
+1162 
-1168 AFGSD
+1168 
-1173 SAINMASQHINIH
+1173 
-1186 NSGVMSGNVTTAG
+1186 
-1199 DVNVMSGGT
+1199 
-1208 LRVAKTTIGG
+1208 
-1218 NLENGGTVQMN
+1218 
-1229 SEGGKPGN
+1229 
-1237 VLTVNGNYTGNN
+1237 
-1249 GLMTFNATLGGDNSP
+1249 
-1264 TDKMNVK
+1264 
-1271 GDTQG
+1271 
-1276 NTRVRVDNIGG
+1276 
-1287 VGAQTVNGIELIE
+1287 
-1300 VGGNSAGNFALTTG
+1300 
-1314 TVEAGA
+1314 
-1320 YVYTLAKGK
+1320 
-1329 GNDEKNWYLTSKW
+1329 
-1342 DGVTP
+1342 
-1347 PDTPAPINNP
+1347 
-1357 PVVDP
+1357 
-1362 EGPSVYRPE
+1362 
-1371 AGSYISN
+1371 
-1378 IAAANSLF
+1378 
-1386 SHRLHDRL
+1386 
-1394 GEPQYT
+1394 
-1400 DSLHSQGS
+1400 
-1408 ASSMWMRHV
+1408 
-1417 GGHER
+1417 
-1422 SSAGDGQLNTQANRY
+1422 
-1437 VLQLGGDLAQW
+1437 
-1448 SSNAQDRWHLG
+1448 
-1459 VMAGYANQHSNTQSN
+1459 
-1474 RVGYKSDGRISG
+1474 
-1486 YSAGLYATWY
+1486 
-1496 QNDANKTGAYV
+1496 
-1507 DSWALYNW
+1507 
-1515 FDNSVSSDN
+1515 
-1524 RSADDY
+1524 
-1530 DSRGVT
+1530 
-1536 ASVEGG
+1536 
-1542 YTFEAGT
+1542 
-1549 FSGSEGTLNTWY
+1549 
-1561 VQPQAQITWMGVKDS
+1561 
-1576 DHTRKDGTRIETEG
+1576 
-1590 DGNVQTR
+1590 
-1597 LGVKTYLNSHHQRD
+1597 
-1611 DGKQRE
+1611 
-1617 FQPYIEANWIN
+1617 
-1628 NSKVYAVK
+1628 
-1636 MNGQTVSR
+1636 
-1644 DGARN
+1644 
-1649 LGEVRTGVEAK
+1649 
-1660 VNNNLSLWGNVGV
+1660 
-1673 QLGDKGYSDTQGMLG
+1673 
-1688 VKYSW
+1688 

>member
-1 MNRIYRVI
+1 M
-9 WNCTLQVFQACS
+9 
-21 ELTRRVGKTSTV
+21 
-33 NLRKSSGLT
+33 
-42 TKFSRLTLGVL
+42 
-53 LALSGSVSGA
+53 
-63 SLEVDNGQITNIDTD
+63 
-78 VAYDAYLVGWYGT
+78 
-91 GVLNILAGG
+91 
-100 NASLT
+100 
-105 TITTSV
+105 
-111 IGANEDS
+111 
-118 EGTVN
+118 
-123 VLGGTWR
+123 
-130 LYDSGNNARPL
+130 
-141 NVGQSGTG
+141 
-149 TLNIK
+149 
-154 QKGHVDGGYLRLGSS
+154 
-169 TGGVGTVNVEGED
+169 
-182 SVLTTEL
+182 
-189 FEIGS
+189 
-194 YGTGSLN
+194 
-201 ITDKGYVTS
+201 
-210 SIVAILGYQA
+210 
-220 NSNGKVVVEKGGEWL
+220 
-235 IKNNDSSIEFQIG
+235 
-248 NQGTGEA
+248 
-255 TIREGGLITAENT
+255 
-268 IIGGNATGI
+268 
-277 GTLNVQDQDSVI
+277 
-289 TVRRLYNGYFGNG
+289 
-302 TVNISNNGLINNK
+302 
-315 EYSLVGVQDG
+315 
-325 SHGVVNVT
+325 
-333 DKGHWNFLGTG
+333 
-344 EAFRYIYIGDA
+344 
-355 GDGELNVSSEGK
+355 
-367 VDSGIITAGM
+367 
-377 KETGTGNITVKDK
+377 
-390 NSVITNLGTNLGYD
+390 
-404 GHGEM
+404 
-409 NISNE
+409 
-414 GLVVSNGGSSLG
+414 
-426 YGETGVGKV
+426 
-435 SITTGG
+435 
-441 MWEVNKNV
+441 
-449 YTTIGVAGVGNLN
+449 
-462 ISDGGKFVS
+462 
-471 QNITFL
+471 
-477 GDKASGIGTLNLM
+477 
-490 DATSSFDTVGINVGN
+490 
-505 FGSGIVNVSNGATLN
+505 
-520 STGYGFIGGNASGK
+520 
-534 GIVNISTDSLWNL
+534 
-547 KTSST
+547 
-552 NAQLLQVGV
+552 
-561 LGTGE
+561 
-566 LNITT
+566 
-571 GGIVKAR
+571 
-578 DTQIALNDKSK
+578 
-589 GDVRVDGQNSLLE
+589 RVDGQNSLLE

-627 GEEVYLGVFEPAV
+627 GGEVYLGVFEPAV

-702 HDAGHTVLQSDS
+702 HDAGHTVFNAGNTYSGKTLVNDGLLTIASHTADGVTGMGSSEVTIASPGTLDILASTNSAGDYTLTNALKGDGLMRVQLSSSDKMFGFTHATGTEFAGVAQLKDSTFTLERDNTAALTHAMLQSDS
-714 ENTTSVNVGEQSIG
+714 ENTTSVKVGEQSIG

-805 DDNHVGVQLV
+805 DDSHVGVQLV

-974 GQMGSTVLFKEGSL
+974 GQMGSTVLFKEGAL

-1025 TSVSPNAEVS
+1025 TSISPNAEVS

-1118 LLTISTERSWAMTHS
+1118 LL
-1133 ISGSGDLTKLGTGIL
+1133 
-1148 TLNNDSS
+1148 
-1155 AYQGTTD
+1155 
-1162 IVGGEI
+1162 
-1168 AFGSD
+1168 
-1173 SAINMASQHINIH
+1173 
-1186 NSGVMSGNVTTAG
+1186 
-1199 DVNVMSGGT
+1199 
-1208 LRVAKTTIGG
+1208 
-1218 NLENGGTVQMN
+1218 
-1229 SEGGKPGN
+1229 
-1237 VLTVNGNYTGNN
+1237 
-1249 GLMTFNATLGGDNSP
+1249 
-1264 TDKMNVK
+1264 
-1271 GDTQG
+1271 
-1276 NTRVRVDNIGG
+1276 
-1287 VGAQTVNGIELIE
+1287 
-1300 VGGNSAGNFALTTG
+1300 
-1314 TVEAGA
+1314 GA

-1347 PDTPAPINNP
+1347 PDTPDPINNP

-1422 SSAGDGQLNTQANRY
+1422 SRAGDGQLNTQANRY

-1486 YSAGLYATWY
+1486 YSAGIYATWY

-1561 VQPQAQITWMGVKDS
+1561 VQPQVQITWMGVKDS

>member
-21 ELTRRVGKTSTV
+21 ELTRRAGKTSTV

-53 LALSGSVSGA
+53 LALSGSASGA
-63 SLEVDNGQITNIDTD
+63 SLEVDNDQITNIDTD

-220 NSNGKVVVEKGGEWL
+220 GSNGQVVVEKGGEWL

-255 TIREGGLITAENT
+255 TIREGGLVTAENT

-409 NISNE
+409 NISNQ

-426 YGETGVGKV
+426 YGETGVGNV

-616 TLTNSGTLNVE
+616 TLTNNGTLNVE
-627 GEEVYLGVFEPAV
+627 GGEVYLGVFEPAV
-640 GTLNIGAAHGEAAA
+640 GTLNIGVAHGEAAA
-654 DAGYITNAT
+654 DAGFITNAT
-663 KVEFGSGEGVF
+663 KVEFGLGEGVF

-702 HDAGHTVLQSDS
+702 HDAGHTVFNAGNTYSGKTLVNDGLLTIASHTADGVTGMGSSEVTIANPGTLDILASTNSAGDYTLTNALKGDGLMRVQLSSSDKIFGFTHATGTEFAGVAQLKDSTFTLERDNTAALTHAMLQSDS
-714 ENTTSVNVGEQSIG
+714 ENTTSVKVGEQSIG

-733 GGTLIFDTDI
+733 GGTIIFDTDI

-805 DDNHVGVQLV
+805 DDSHVGVQLV

-866 DGLYVNYGLKA
+866 NGLYVNYGLKA

-950 RELNI
+950 RELN
-955 SNAAIVD
+955 
-962 LNGSTQTVETFT
+962 
-974 GQMGSTVLFKEGSL
+974 
-988 TVNKGGISQ
+988 
-997 GELTGGGN
+997 
-1005 LNVTGGTLAI
+1005 
-1015 EGLNARYNAL
+1015 
-1025 TSVSPNAEVS
+1025 
-1035 LDNTQGLGRGNIA
+1035 
-1048 NDGLLTLKNVTGEL
+1048 
-1062 RNSIS
+1062 
-1067 GKGIVSATARTDVE
+1067 
-1081 LDGDNSRFVG
+1081 
-1091 QFNIDT
+1091 
-1097 GSALSVN
+1097 
-1104 EQKNLGDAS
+1104 
-1113 VINNG
+1113 
-1118 LLTISTERSWAMTHS
+1118 
-1133 ISGSGDLTKLGTGIL
+1133 
-1148 TLNNDSS
+1148 
-1155 AYQGTTD
+1155 
-1162 IVGGEI
+1162 
-1168 AFGSD
+1168 
-1173 SAINMASQHINIH
+1173 
-1186 NSGVMSGNVTTAG
+1186 
-1199 DVNVMSGGT
+1199 
-1208 LRVAKTTIGG
+1208 
-1218 NLENGGTVQMN
+1218 
-1229 SEGGKPGN
+1229 
-1237 VLTVNGNYTGNN
+1237 
-1249 GLMTFNATLGGDNSP
+1249 
-1264 TDKMNVK
+1264 KMNVK

-1347 PDTPAPINNP
+1347 ADTPDPINNP

-1378 IAAANSLF
+1378 VAAANSLF

-1422 SSAGDGQLNTQANRY
+1422 SRAGDGQLNTQANRY

-1636 MNGQTVSR
+1636 MNGQTVGR
-1644 DGARN
+1644 EGARN

>member
-53 LALSGSVSGA
+53 LALSGSASGA
-63 SLEVDNGQITNIDTD
+63 SLEVDNDQITNIDTD

-154 QKGHVDGGYLRLGSS
+154 QKGHVDGGYLKLGSS

-220 NSNGKVVVEKGGEWL
+220 GSNGQVVVEKGGEWL

-302 TVNISNNGLINNK
+302 TLNISNNGLINNK

-325 SHGVVNVT
+325 FHGVVNVT

-355 GDGELNVSSEGK
+355 GDGELNVSREGK

-426 YGETGVGKV
+426 YGENGVGNV

-490 DATSSFDTVGINVGN
+490 DGTSSFDTVGINVGN

-578 DTQIALNDKSK
+578 DT
-589 GDVRVDGQNSLLE
+589 
-602 TFNMYVGTSGTGTL
+602 
-616 TLTNSGTLNVE
+616 
-627 GEEVYLGVFEPAV
+627 
-640 GTLNIGAAHGEAAA
+640 
-654 DAGYITNAT
+654 
-663 KVEFGSGEGVF
+663 
-674 VFNHTNNSDAG
+674 
-685 YQVDMLITGD
+685 
-695 DKDGKVI
+695 
-702 HDAGHTVLQSDS
+702 
-714 ENTTSVNVGEQSIG
+714 
-728 GLAMN
+728 
-733 GGTLIFDTDI
+733 FDTDI

-805 DDNHVGVQLV
+805 DDSHVGVQLV

-974 GQMGSTVLFKEGSL
+974 GQMGSTVLFKEGAL

-1025 TSVSPNAEVS
+1025 TSISPNAEVS

-1133 ISGSGDLTKLGTGIL
+1133 ISGSGDVTKLGTGIL
-1148 TLNNDSS
+1148 TLNNDSA

-1199 DVNVMSGGT
+1199 DMNVMPRGA

-1347 PDTPAPINNP
+1347 ADTPDPINNP

-1422 SSAGDGQLNTQANRY
+1422 SRAGDGQLNTQANRY

-1576 DHTRKDGTRIETEG
+1576 DHTRKDGTRVETEG

-1636 MNGQTVSR
+1636 MNGQTVGR
-1644 DGARN
+1644 EGARN

>member
-21 ELTRRVGKTSTV
+21 ELTRRAGKTSTV

-53 LALSGSVSGA
+53 LALSGSASGA
-63 SLEVDNGQITNIDTD
+63 SLEVDNDQITNIDTD

-220 NSNGKVVVEKGGEWL
+220 GSNGQVVVEKGGEWL

-248 NQGTGEA
+248 NQGMGEA
-255 TIREGGLITAENT
+255 TIREGGLVTAENT
-268 IIGGNATGI
+268 IIGGNATGV

-302 TVNISNNGLINNK
+302 AVNISNNGLINNK
-315 EYSLVGVQDG
+315 EYSLVGVEDG

-333 DKGHWNFLGTG
+333 DKGHWSFLGTG

-355 GDGELNVSSEGK
+355 GDGELNVSREGK

-426 YGETGVGKV
+426 YGENGVGNV

-490 DATSSFDTVGINVGN
+490 DGTSSFDTVGINVGN

-627 GEEVYLGVFEPAV
+627 GGEVYLGVFEPAV

-685 YQVDMLITGD
+685 HQVDMLITGD

-702 HDAGHTVLQSDS
+702 HDAGHTVFNAG
-714 ENTTSVNVGEQSIG
+714 NTYSGK
-728 GLAMN
+728 
-733 GGTLIFDTDI
+733 
-743 PAATLAEGYI
+743 
-753 SVDTLVVGAGD
+753 TLV
-764 YTWKGRNYQVNGTGD
+764 
-779 VLIDVPKPWNDPMA
+779 
-793 NNPLTT
+793 
-799 LNLLEH
+799 
-805 DDNHVGVQLV
+805 
-815 KAQTVIGSGGS
+815 
-826 LTLRDLQGDEVEAD
+826 
-840 KTLHIAQNGTVVA
+840 
-853 EGDYGFRLTTAPG
+853 
-866 DGLYVNYGLKA
+866 
-877 LNIHGGQKLTLAEHG
+877 
-892 GAYGATADMSAKI
+892 
-905 GGEGDLAINTVRQ
+905 
-918 VSLSNGQ
+918 
-925 NDYQGATYVQM
+925 
-936 GTLRTDADGALGNT
+936 
-950 RELNI
+950 
-955 SNAAIVD
+955 
-962 LNGSTQTVETFT
+962 
-974 GQMGSTVLFKEGSL
+974 
-988 TVNKGGISQ
+988 
-997 GELTGGGN
+997 
-1005 LNVTGGTLAI
+1005 
-1015 EGLNARYNAL
+1015 
-1025 TSVSPNAEVS
+1025 
-1035 LDNTQGLGRGNIA
+1035 
-1048 NDGLLTLKNVTGEL
+1048 NDGLLTIA
-1062 RNSIS
+1062 SH
-1067 GKGIVSATARTDVE
+1067 TA
-1081 LDGDNSRFVG
+1081 
-1091 QFNIDT
+1091 
-1097 GSALSVN
+1097 
-1104 EQKNLGDAS
+1104 
-1113 VINNG
+1113 
-1118 LLTISTERSWAMTHS
+1118 
-1133 ISGSGDLTKLGTGIL
+1133 
-1148 TLNNDSS
+1148 
-1155 AYQGTTD
+1155 
-1162 IVGGEI
+1162 
-1168 AFGSD
+1168 
-1173 SAINMASQHINIH
+1173 
-1186 NSGVMSGNVTTAG
+1186 
-1199 DVNVMSGGT
+1199 
-1208 LRVAKTTIGG
+1208 
-1218 NLENGGTVQMN
+1218 
-1229 SEGGKPGN
+1229 
-1237 VLTVNGNYTGNN
+1237 
-1249 GLMTFNATLGGDNSP
+1249 
-1264 TDKMNVK
+1264 
-1271 GDTQG
+1271 
-1276 NTRVRVDNIGG
+1276 
-1287 VGAQTVNGIELIE
+1287 
-1300 VGGNSAGNFALTTG
+1300 
-1314 TVEAGA
+1314 
-1320 YVYTLAKGK
+1320 
-1329 GNDEKNWYLTSKW
+1329 
-1342 DGVTP
+1342 DGVT
-1347 PDTPAPINNP
+1347 
-1357 PVVDP
+1357 
-1362 EGPSVYRPE
+1362 GM
-1371 AGSYISN
+1371 GSSEVT
-1378 IAAANSLF
+1378 IASPGTLDI
-1386 SHRLHDRL
+1386 L
-1394 GEPQYT
+1394 
-1400 DSLHSQGS
+1400 
-1408 ASSMWMRHV
+1408 AS
-1417 GGHER
+1417 
-1422 SSAGDGQLNTQANRY
+1422 
-1437 VLQLGGDLAQW
+1437 QLGGDLAQW

-1486 YSAGLYATWY
+1486 YSAGIYATWY

-1561 VQPQAQITWMGVKDS
+1561 VQPQVQITWMGVKDS

>member
-1 MNRIYRVI
+1 M
-9 WNCTLQVFQACS
+9 
-21 ELTRRVGKTSTV
+21 
-33 NLRKSSGLT
+33 
-42 TKFSRLTLGVL
+42 
-53 LALSGSVSGA
+53 
-63 SLEVDNGQITNIDTD
+63 
-78 VAYDAYLVGWYGT
+78 
-91 GVLNILAGG
+91 
-100 NASLT
+100 
-105 TITTSV
+105 
-111 IGANEDS
+111 
-118 EGTVN
+118 
-123 VLGGTWR
+123 
-130 LYDSGNNARPL
+130 
-141 NVGQSGTG
+141 
-149 TLNIK
+149 
-154 QKGHVDGGYLRLGSS
+154 
-169 TGGVGTVNVEGED
+169 
-182 SVLTTEL
+182 
-189 FEIGS
+189 
-194 YGTGSLN
+194 
-201 ITDKGYVTS
+201 
-210 SIVAILGYQA
+210 
-220 NSNGKVVVEKGGEWL
+220 
-235 IKNNDSSIEFQIG
+235 
-248 NQGTGEA
+248 
-255 TIREGGLITAENT
+255 
-268 IIGGNATGI
+268 
-277 GTLNVQDQDSVI
+277 
-289 TVRRLYNGYFGNG
+289 
-302 TVNISNNGLINNK
+302 
-315 EYSLVGVQDG
+315 
-325 SHGVVNVT
+325 
-333 DKGHWNFLGTG
+333 
-344 EAFRYIYIGDA
+344 
-355 GDGELNVSSEGK
+355 
-367 VDSGIITAGM
+367 
-377 KETGTGNITVKDK
+377 
-390 NSVITNLGTNLGYD
+390 
-404 GHGEM
+404 
-409 NISNE
+409 
-414 GLVVSNGGSSLG
+414 
-426 YGETGVGKV
+426 
-435 SITTGG
+435 
-441 MWEVNKNV
+441 
-449 YTTIGVAGVGNLN
+449 
-462 ISDGGKFVS
+462 
-471 QNITFL
+471 
-477 GDKASGIGTLNLM
+477 
-490 DATSSFDTVGINVGN
+490 
-505 FGSGIVNVSNGATLN
+505 
-520 STGYGFIGGNASGK
+520 
-534 GIVNISTDSLWNL
+534 
-547 KTSST
+547 
-552 NAQLLQVGV
+552 LQVGV

-616 TLTNSGTLNVE
+616 TLTNNGTLNVE
-627 GEEVYLGVFEPAV
+627 GGEVYLGVFEPAV

-654 DAGYITNAT
+654 DAGFITNAT
-663 KVEFGSGEGVF
+663 KVEFGLGEGVF

-702 HDAGHTVLQSDS
+702 HDAGHTVFNAGNTYSGKTLVNDGLLTIASHTADGVTGMGSSEVTIANPGTLDILASTNSAGDYTLTNALKGDGLMRVQLSSSDKMFGFTHATGTEFAGVAQLKDSTFTLERDNTAALTHAMLQSDS
-714 ENTTSVNVGEQSIG
+714 ENTTSVKVGEQSIG

-733 GGTLIFDTDI
+733 GGTIIFDTDI

-805 DDNHVGVQLV
+805 DDSHVGVQLV

-826 LTLRDLQGDEVEAD
+826 LTLRDLQGDEVEA
-840 KTLHIAQNGTVVA
+840 
-853 EGDYGFRLTTAPG
+853 
-866 DGLYVNYGLKA
+866 
-877 LNIHGGQKLTLAEHG
+877 
-892 GAYGATADMSAKI
+892 
-905 GGEGDLAINTVRQ
+905 
-918 VSLSNGQ
+918 
-925 NDYQGATYVQM
+925 
-936 GTLRTDADGALGNT
+936 
-950 RELNI
+950 
-955 SNAAIVD
+955 
-962 LNGSTQTVETFT
+962 
-974 GQMGSTVLFKEGSL
+974 
-988 TVNKGGISQ
+988 
-997 GELTGGGN
+997 
-1005 LNVTGGTLAI
+1005 
-1015 EGLNARYNAL
+1015 
-1025 TSVSPNAEVS
+1025 
-1035 LDNTQGLGRGNIA
+1035 
-1048 NDGLLTLKNVTGEL
+1048 NVTGEL

-1133 ISGSGDLTKLGTGIL
+1133 ISGSGDVTKLGTGIL
-1148 TLNNDSS
+1148 TLNNDSA

-1199 DVNVMSGGT
+1199 DMNVMPGGA

-1347 PDTPAPINNP
+1347 ADTPDPINNP

-1422 SSAGDGQLNTQANRY
+1422 SRAGDGQLNTQANRY

-1636 MNGQTVSR
+1636 MNGQTVGR
-1644 DGARN
+1644 EGARN

>member
-21 ELTRRVGKTSTV
+21 ELTRRAGKTSTV

-53 LALSGSVSGA
+53 LALSGSASGA
-63 SLEVDNGQITNIDTD
+63 SLEVDNDQITNIDTD

-220 NSNGKVVVEKGGEWL
+220 GSNGQVVVEKGGEWL

-255 TIREGGLITAENT
+255 TIREGGLVTAENT

-409 NISNE
+409 NISNQ

-426 YGETGVGKV
+426 YGETGVGNV

-616 TLTNSGTLNVE
+616 TLTNNGTLNVE
-627 GEEVYLGVFEPAV
+627 GGEVYLGVFEPAV

-654 DAGYITNAT
+654 DAGFITNAT
-663 KVEFGSGEGVF
+663 KVEFGLGEGVF

-702 HDAGHTVLQSDS
+702 HDAGHTVFNAGNTYSGKTLVNDGLLTIASHTADGVTGMGSSEVTIANPGTLDILASTNSAGDYTLTNALKGDGLMRVQLSSSDKMFGFTHATGTEFAGVAQLKDSTFTLERDNTAALTHAMLQSDS
-714 ENTTSVNVGEQSIG
+714 ENTTSVKVGEQSIG

-733 GGTLIFDTDI
+733 GGTIIFDTDI

-805 DDNHVGVQLV
+805 DDSHVGVQLV

-826 LTLRDLQGDEVEAD
+826 LTLRDLQGDEVEA
-840 KTLHIAQNGTVVA
+840 
-853 EGDYGFRLTTAPG
+853 
-866 DGLYVNYGLKA
+866 
-877 LNIHGGQKLTLAEHG
+877 
-892 GAYGATADMSAKI
+892 
-905 GGEGDLAINTVRQ
+905 
-918 VSLSNGQ
+918 
-925 NDYQGATYVQM
+925 
-936 GTLRTDADGALGNT
+936 
-950 RELNI
+950 
-955 SNAAIVD
+955 
-962 LNGSTQTVETFT
+962 
-974 GQMGSTVLFKEGSL
+974 
-988 TVNKGGISQ
+988 
-997 GELTGGGN
+997 
-1005 LNVTGGTLAI
+1005 
-1015 EGLNARYNAL
+1015 
-1025 TSVSPNAEVS
+1025 
-1035 LDNTQGLGRGNIA
+1035 
-1048 NDGLLTLKNVTGEL
+1048 NVTGEL

-1133 ISGSGDLTKLGTGIL
+1133 ISGSGDVTKLGTGIL
-1148 TLNNDSS
+1148 TLNNDSA

-1199 DVNVMSGGT
+1199 DMNVMPGGA

-1347 PDTPAPINNP
+1347 ADTPDPINNP

-1422 SSAGDGQLNTQANRY
+1422 SRAGDGQLNTQANRY

-1561 VQPQAQITWMGVKDS
+1561 VQPQAQITWMGV
-1576 DHTRKDGTRIETEG
+1576 
-1590 DGNVQTR
+1590 
-1597 LGVKTYLNSHHQRD
+1597 TYPER
-1611 DGKQRE
+1611 
-1617 FQPYIEANWIN
+1617 
-1628 NSKVYAVK
+1628 
-1636 MNGQTVSR
+1636 
-1644 DGARN
+1644 RN
-1649 LGEVRTGVEAK
+1649 AH
-1660 VNNNLSLWGNVGV
+1660 
-1673 QLGDKGYSDTQGMLG
+1673 
-1688 VKYSW
+1688 

>member
-1 MNRIYRVI
+1 MEKP
-9 WNCTLQVFQACS
+9 A
-21 ELTRRVGKTSTV
+21 
-33 NLRKSSGLT
+33 SGM
-42 TKFSRLTLGVL
+42 S
-53 LALSGSVSGA
+53 A
-63 SLEVDNGQITNIDTD
+63 SP
-78 VAYDAYLVGWYGT
+78 
-91 GVLNILAGG
+91 
-100 NASLT
+100 
-105 TITTSV
+105 
-111 IGANEDS
+111 
-118 EGTVN
+118 
-123 VLGGTWR
+123 R
-130 LYDSGNNARPL
+130 
-141 NVGQSGTG
+141 
-149 TLNIK
+149 
-154 QKGHVDGGYLRLGSS
+154 
-169 TGGVGTVNVEGED
+169 
-182 SVLTTEL
+182 
-189 FEIGS
+189 
-194 YGTGSLN
+194 
-201 ITDKGYVTS
+201 
-210 SIVAILGYQA
+210 
-220 NSNGKVVVEKGGEWL
+220 
-235 IKNNDSSIEFQIG
+235 
-248 NQGTGEA
+248 
-255 TIREGGLITAENT
+255 
-268 IIGGNATGI
+268 
-277 GTLNVQDQDSVI
+277 
-289 TVRRLYNGYFGNG
+289 
-302 TVNISNNGLINNK
+302 
-315 EYSLVGVQDG
+315 
-325 SHGVVNVT
+325 
-333 DKGHWNFLGTG
+333 
-344 EAFRYIYIGDA
+344 
-355 GDGELNVSSEGK
+355 
-367 VDSGIITAGM
+367 
-377 KETGTGNITVKDK
+377 
-390 NSVITNLGTNLGYD
+390 
-404 GHGEM
+404 
-409 NISNE
+409 
-414 GLVVSNGGSSLG
+414 
-426 YGETGVGKV
+426 
-435 SITTGG
+435 GG

-561 LGTGE
+561 LGKGE

-627 GEEVYLGVFEPAV
+627 GGEVYLGVFEPAV

-702 HDAGHTVLQSDS
+702 HDAGHTVFNAGNTYSGKTLVNDGLLTIASHTADGVTGMGSSEVTIASPGTLDILASTNSAGDYTLTNALKGDGLMRVQLSSYDKMFGFTHATGTEFAGVAQLKDSTFTLERDNTAALTHAMLQSDS
-714 ENTTSVNVGEQSIG
+714 ENTTSVKVGEQSIG

-805 DDNHVGVQLV
+805 DDSHVGVQLV

-840 KTLHIAQNGTVVA
+840 KTL
-853 EGDYGFRLTTAPG
+853 
-866 DGLYVNYGLKA
+866 
-877 LNIHGGQKLTLAEHG
+877 
-892 GAYGATADMSAKI
+892 
-905 GGEGDLAINTVRQ
+905 
-918 VSLSNGQ
+918 
-925 NDYQGATYVQM
+925 
-936 GTLRTDADGALGNT
+936 
-950 RELNI
+950 
-955 SNAAIVD
+955 
-962 LNGSTQTVETFT
+962 
-974 GQMGSTVLFKEGSL
+974 
-988 TVNKGGISQ
+988 
-997 GELTGGGN
+997 
-1005 LNVTGGTLAI
+1005 
-1015 EGLNARYNAL
+1015 
-1025 TSVSPNAEVS
+1025 
-1035 LDNTQGLGRGNIA
+1035 
-1048 NDGLLTLKNVTGEL
+1048 
-1062 RNSIS
+1062 
-1067 GKGIVSATARTDVE
+1067 
-1081 LDGDNSRFVG
+1081 
-1091 QFNIDT
+1091 
-1097 GSALSVN
+1097 
-1104 EQKNLGDAS
+1104 
-1113 VINNG
+1113 
-1118 LLTISTERSWAMTHS
+1118 
-1133 ISGSGDLTKLGTGIL
+1133 
-1148 TLNNDSS
+1148 
-1155 AYQGTTD
+1155 
-1162 IVGGEI
+1162 
-1168 AFGSD
+1168 
-1173 SAINMASQHINIH
+1173 
-1186 NSGVMSGNVTTAG
+1186 
-1199 DVNVMSGGT
+1199 
-1208 LRVAKTTIGG
+1208 
-1218 NLENGGTVQMN
+1218 
-1229 SEGGKPGN
+1229 PGN

-1347 PDTPAPINNP
+1347 PDTPDPINNP

-1394 GEPQYT
+1394 GEPQYI

-1422 SSAGDGQLNTQANRY
+1422 SRAGDGQLNTQANRY

-1549 FSGSEGTLNTWY
+1549 FSGSEETLNTWY

-1636 MNGQTVSR
+1636 MNGQTVGR
-1644 DGARN
+1644 EGARN

>member
-9 WNCTLQVFQACS
+9 WNCTLQVFQVCS
-21 ELTRRVGKTSTV
+21 ELTRRVGKKSTV

-53 LALSGSVSGA
+53 LALSGSASGA
-63 SLEVDNGQITNIDTD
+63 SLEVDNDQITNIDTD

-111 IGANEDS
+111 IGGNENS
-118 EGTVN
+118 KGTVN

-220 NSNGKVVVEKGGEWL
+220 GSNGQVVVEKGGEWL

-248 NQGTGEA
+248 NQGAGEA

-268 IIGGNATGI
+268 IIGGNATGF

-325 SHGVVNVT
+325 SHGVINVT

-355 GDGELNVSSEGK
+355 GDGELNVSREGK

-409 NISNE
+409 DISNE

-426 YGETGVGKV
+426 YGETGVGNV

-561 LGTGE
+561 LGKGE

-627 GEEVYLGVFEPAV
+627 GGEVYLGVFEPAV

-702 HDAGHTVLQSDS
+702 HDAGHTVFNAGNTYSGKTLVNDGLLTIASHTADGVTGMGSSEVTIASPGTLDILASTNSAGDYTLTNALKGDGLMRVQLSSYDKMFGFTHATGTEFAGVAQLKDSTFTLERDNTAALTHAMLQSDS
-714 ENTTSVNVGEQSIG
+714 E
-728 GLAMN
+728 
-733 GGTLIFDTDI
+733 
-743 PAATLAEGYI
+743 
-753 SVDTLVVGAGD
+753 
-764 YTWKGRNYQVNGTGD
+764 K
-779 VLIDVPKPWNDPMA
+779 
-793 NNPLTT
+793 
-799 LNLLEH
+799 
-805 DDNHVGVQLV
+805 
-815 KAQTVIGSGGS
+815 
-826 LTLRDLQGDEVEAD
+826 
-840 KTLHIAQNGTVVA
+840 
-853 EGDYGFRLTTAPG
+853 
-866 DGLYVNYGLKA
+866 
-877 LNIHGGQKLTLAEHG
+877 
-892 GAYGATADMSAKI
+892 
-905 GGEGDLAINTVRQ
+905 
-918 VSLSNGQ
+918 
-925 NDYQGATYVQM
+925 
-936 GTLRTDADGALGNT
+936 
-950 RELNI
+950 
-955 SNAAIVD
+955 
-962 LNGSTQTVETFT
+962 
-974 GQMGSTVLFKEGSL
+974 
-988 TVNKGGISQ
+988 
-997 GELTGGGN
+997 
-1005 LNVTGGTLAI
+1005 
-1015 EGLNARYNAL
+1015 
-1025 TSVSPNAEVS
+1025 
-1035 LDNTQGLGRGNIA
+1035 
-1048 NDGLLTLKNVTGEL
+1048 
-1062 RNSIS
+1062 
-1067 GKGIVSATARTDVE
+1067 
-1081 LDGDNSRFVG
+1081 
-1091 QFNIDT
+1091 
-1097 GSALSVN
+1097 
-1104 EQKNLGDAS
+1104 
-1113 VINNG
+1113 
-1118 LLTISTERSWAMTHS
+1118 
-1133 ISGSGDLTKLGTGIL
+1133 
-1148 TLNNDSS
+1148 
-1155 AYQGTTD
+1155 
-1162 IVGGEI
+1162 
-1168 AFGSD
+1168 
-1173 SAINMASQHINIH
+1173 
-1186 NSGVMSGNVTTAG
+1186 
-1199 DVNVMSGGT
+1199 
-1208 LRVAKTTIGG
+1208 
-1218 NLENGGTVQMN
+1218 
-1229 SEGGKPGN
+1229 
-1237 VLTVNGNYTGNN
+1237 TVNGNYTGNN

-1347 PDTPAPINNP
+1347 ADTPDPINNP

-1422 SSAGDGQLNTQANRY
+1422 SRAGDGQLNTQANRY

-1636 MNGQTVSR
+1636 MNGQTVGR
-1644 DGARN
+1644 EGARN

>member
-21 ELTRRVGKTSTV
+21 ELTRRAGKTSTV

-53 LALSGSVSGA
+53 LALSGSASGA
-63 SLEVDNGQITNIDTD
+63 SLEVDNDQITNIDTD

-220 NSNGKVVVEKGGEWL
+220 GSNGQVVVEKGGEWL

-248 NQGTGEA
+248 NQGMGEA
-255 TIREGGLITAENT
+255 TIREGGLVTAENT
-268 IIGGNATGI
+268 IIGGNATGV

-302 TVNISNNGLINNK
+302 AVNISNNGLINNK
-315 EYSLVGVQDG
+315 EYSLVGVEDG

-333 DKGHWNFLGTG
+333 DKGHWSFLGTG

-355 GDGELNVSSEGK
+355 GDGELNVSREGK

-426 YGETGVGKV
+426 YGENGVGNV

-490 DATSSFDTVGINVGN
+490 DGTSSFDTVGINVGN

-627 GEEVYLGVFEPAV
+627 GGEVYLGVFEPAV

-702 HDAGHTVLQSDS
+702 HDAGHTVFNAGNTYSGKTLVNDGLLTIASHTADGVTGMGSSEVTIASPGTLDILASTNSAGDYTLTNALKGDGLMRVQLSSSDKMFGFTHATGTEFAGVAQLKDSTFTLERDNTAALTHAMLQSDS
-714 ENTTSVNVGEQSIG
+714 ENTTSVKVGEQSIG

-805 DDNHVGVQLV
+805 DDSHVGVQLV

-974 GQMGSTVLFKEGSL
+974 GQMGSTVLFKEGAL

-1005 LNVTGGTLAI
+1005 LNVT
-1015 EGLNARYNAL
+1015 
-1025 TSVSPNAEVS
+1025 
-1035 LDNTQGLGRGNIA
+1035 
-1048 NDGLLTLKNVTGEL
+1048 
-1062 RNSIS
+1062 
-1067 GKGIVSATARTDVE
+1067 
-1081 LDGDNSRFVG
+1081 
-1091 QFNIDT
+1091 
-1097 GSALSVN
+1097 
-1104 EQKNLGDAS
+1104 
-1113 VINNG
+1113 
-1118 LLTISTERSWAMTHS
+1118 
-1133 ISGSGDLTKLGTGIL
+1133 
-1148 TLNNDSS
+1148 
-1155 AYQGTTD
+1155 
-1162 IVGGEI
+1162 
-1168 AFGSD
+1168 
-1173 SAINMASQHINIH
+1173 
-1186 NSGVMSGNVTTAG
+1186 
-1199 DVNVMSGGT
+1199 
-1208 LRVAKTTIGG
+1208 
-1218 NLENGGTVQMN
+1218 
-1229 SEGGKPGN
+1229 
-1237 VLTVNGNYTGNN
+1237 
-1249 GLMTFNATLGGDNSP
+1249 
-1264 TDKMNVK
+1264 
-1271 GDTQG
+1271 
-1276 NTRVRVDNIGG
+1276 
-1287 VGAQTVNGIELIE
+1287 IE

-1347 PDTPAPINNP
+1347 PDTPDPINNP

-1400 DSLHSQGS
+1400 DSLHSQGA

-1422 SSAGDGQLNTQANRY
+1422 SRAGDGQLNTQANRY

-1486 YSAGLYATWY
+1486 YSAGIYATWY

-1561 VQPQAQITWMGVKDS
+1561 VQPQVQITWMGVKDS

>member
-21 ELTRRVGKTSTV
+21 ELTRRAGKTSTV

-53 LALSGSVSGA
+53 LALSGSASGA
-63 SLEVDNGQITNIDTD
+63 SLEVDNDQITNIDTD

-220 NSNGKVVVEKGGEWL
+220 GSNGQVVVEKGGEWL

-302 TVNISNNGLINNK
+302 TLNISNNGLINNK

-355 GDGELNVSSEGK
+355 GDGELNVSREGK

-409 NISNE
+409 DISNE

-426 YGETGVGKV
+426 YGETGVGNV

-561 LGTGE
+561 LGKGE

-627 GEEVYLGVFEPAV
+627 GGEVYLGVFEPAV

-702 HDAGHTVLQSDS
+702 HDAGHTVFNAGNTYSGKTLVNDGLLTIASHTADGVTGMGSSEVTIASPGTLDILASTNSAGDYTLTNALKGDGLMRVQLSSYDKMFGFTHATGTEFAGVAQLKDSTFTLERDNTAALTHAMLQSDS
-714 ENTTSVNVGEQSIG
+714 ENTTSVKVGEQSIG

-805 DDNHVGVQLV
+805 DDSHVGVQLV

-974 GQMGSTVLFKEGSL
+974 GQMGSTVLFKEGAL

-1025 TSVSPNAEVS
+1025 TSISPNAEVS

-1062 RNSIS
+1062 R
-1067 GKGIVSATARTDVE
+1067 
-1081 LDGDNSRFVG
+1081 
-1091 QFNIDT
+1091 
-1097 GSALSVN
+1097 
-1104 EQKNLGDAS
+1104 
-1113 VINNG
+1113 
-1118 LLTISTERSWAMTHS
+1118 
-1133 ISGSGDLTKLGTGIL
+1133 
-1148 TLNNDSS
+1148 
-1155 AYQGTTD
+1155 
-1162 IVGGEI
+1162 
-1168 AFGSD
+1168 
-1173 SAINMASQHINIH
+1173 
-1186 NSGVMSGNVTTAG
+1186 
-1199 DVNVMSGGT
+1199 
-1208 LRVAKTTIGG
+1208 
-1218 NLENGGTVQMN
+1218 
-1229 SEGGKPGN
+1229 
-1237 VLTVNGNYTGNN
+1237 
-1249 GLMTFNATLGGDNSP
+1249 
-1264 TDKMNVK
+1264 
-1271 GDTQG
+1271 

-1347 PDTPAPINNP
+1347 ADTPDPINNP

-1394 GEPQYT
+1394 GEPQYI

-1422 SSAGDGQLNTQANRY
+1422 SRAGDGQLNTQANRY

-1636 MNGQTVSR
+1636 MNGQTVGHE
-1644 DGARN
+1644 GARN